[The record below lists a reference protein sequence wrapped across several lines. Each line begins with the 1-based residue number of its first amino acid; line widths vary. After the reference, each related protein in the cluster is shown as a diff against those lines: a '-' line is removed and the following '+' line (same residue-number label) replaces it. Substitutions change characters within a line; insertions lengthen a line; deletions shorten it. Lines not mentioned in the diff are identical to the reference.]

1 MADGAVNIDLILND
15 QTDKTW
21 TEFKSKAEQQ
31 GKEGHETF
39 KKSFGDEPLIAKL
52 EAKANKE
59 GIADFKSLLNELPE
73 EKRTELL
80 AKAEKGEAID
90 FEKYIQ
96 NMPKKKVVSLETQA
110 KNAGIDNFDKLLK
123 KLPKKTV
130 TDLQTRAEKGEVIN
144 FEQLLHKIPSKYI
157 TQLQLNDNASPE
169 LRQIQQEAEETK
181 HKLSNLKEVMLGTF
195 AGNAI
200 FQGVNALTGGFES
213 IISDLDESSK
223 AWQTFE
229 GNMHEFGKSDE
240 EIKKVKSE
248 LQDFA
253 QKSIYSA
260 SDMASTYAQLA
271 AVGTKNTTELV
282 KGFGGL
288 AAASEDPKQAMKT
301 LSQQATQ
308 MASKPKVAWEDFKLI
323 LEQSPAGMSA
333 VAKSMGM
340 SVGELTQ
347 KVQNGQVATQ
357 DLFDAITKAGTSN
370 NFTKMATNY
379 KTVGQAVD
387 GLREGLT
394 NKLQSAFDSSSKVGI
409 KMVSDLANKIDNF
422 NMKPLV
428 NGVAEVGQIIGLI
441 FNTISVTIKSTIGK
455 SFDDAG
461 EKVKSFGDIVE
472 PLKMTFEN
480 ISSQVGFIFGKVI
493 GGAIAA
499 ATQLIDGFIGAFSS
513 AGKTADDTKK
523 KFDFSAINDVFANIS
538 VIVRKVTDY
547 LVQFAKPLGSIIGS
561 ISKGVFDTFADTLGF
576 IADGFKSMSK
586 FGGESADKLNP
597 LAKMLDTI
605 SKHQGWLKGIGSI
618 LGGILTALLAYKAVT
633 GVFNAV
639 SGAVLAV
646 RGALSALKV
655 AAMTNPFTIWIV
667 ALVAIGVAFYEL
679 YKHNEKF
686 RKFVND
692 VVNAVVDFAKNIGK
706 WFGEAV
712 NAVVDFAK
720 SVGKW
725 FSDAFKAIGDFF
737 SGVIDFVKSDWKEL
751 LLLIV
756 NPFAGAFALVYKHND
771 KFRDSVNKLVKD
783 VVGFFKGI
791 GKSIGN
797 GADAISDWFNGLIK
811 GFKSGWNKFVKGVE
825 NLAKGFGKLMLYAL
839 ALPVGIAIAIT
850 KPLVGPLKKIFND
863 LIKVIKS
870 AWNGLTSFLKQIFA
884 AEVRGMEV
892 VWKVLT
898 TVLKAIWSPVQKV
911 WMSAWNAISKFFSDT
926 WKVISKVFTAY
937 LNQVKNNLTTVLS
950 FISKTWSKAWNAISD
965 FFDDIW
971 NGKHGIKQLFVDAI
985 NSISSFLSKML
996 NSISKIWN
1004 KSWNAISDFFEDIW
1018 NSLKKFFSK
1027 IYDWFMD
1034 TITDMLKAIQKVW
1047 NKVWGSISDFFTDIW
1062 NGIKKTASRAWDWM
1076 SDKLIVFGDSVSKT
1090 WTNMWTGIRDFFS
1103 SIWGDIKGLAKDGMN
1118 GIIGFINTGVGGIN
1132 GVIHDFG
1139 GKKQTIKPLK
1149 KLATGTTG
1157 APSGL
1162 AMVNDGFDSP
1172 TGQELIIDK
1181 QGNGTI
1187 LPGRNRLVNFEGG
1200 ETVIPASVTHAM
1212 LAGHMFAN
1220 GTDGWFGSVKSFFG
1234 DVADDIGDAISSAT
1248 GKAKDFLNIAMHPVK
1263 YIEDKVFNPMIKGF
1277 GGLSG
1282 KAFSSLGSAVGGNS
1296 GVKGQQNNWWH
1307 ELWNMLKDTMSG
1319 SGNGG
1324 LGDDYQF
1331 KNRAKDAGADPWG
1344 YFFRECVSF
1353 VASRLSNIGVK
1364 PKLFSHLGNGS
1375 EWTSAHVKHKS
1386 TPSVGDI
1393 AVYSN
1398 GSKYGNHVSVVT
1410 GVKDGR
1416 YSEEGYNYAGNGKYY
1431 KSNGLKF
1438 GDATT
1443 FLNFGRSAARS
1454 KSETNKS
1461 DSPIQKL
1468 IRSQVGGMFDWVSDM
1483 MSTLLGSFNGGG
1495 DQAESGSAAPS
1506 GSHKHWLE
1514 QAGIHG
1520 NFDKWNYIINHE
1532 SSWNPKA
1539 KNPGSSAYGIGQALP
1554 PSKMAA
1560 FGSDYMTNPITQLK
1574 WMKSYVNDRYGGID
1588 HAYNFWRSHHWY
1600 ANGGRTNGVGLVG
1613 EVDGEDEWVI
1623 NPNRRS
1629 ADETILGSIKETAD
1643 KQPNSFAAKLEQVV
1657 NTAKS
1662 GSQSTMIAQLP
1673 HDSHIQGTGQSN
1685 GGIDLSGDVHMV
1697 VQLDSG
1703 EIARAT
1709 YPKIKMLQNQDIQL
1723 KGQITGNTYVY

>member
-21 TEFKSKAEQQ
+21 SEFKSKAEQQ

-59 GIADFKSLLNELPE
+59 GITDFKSLLNELPK
-73 EKRTELL
+73 EKQTELL

-130 TDLQTRAEKGEVIN
+130 TDLKTRAEKGEVIN
-144 FEQLLHKIPSKYI
+144 FEQLLRKIPSKYI

-169 LRQIQQEAEETK
+169 LRKLQSEAEETK
-181 HKLSNLKEVMLGTF
+181 HKFSNLKDVMLGTF
-195 AGNAI
+195 AGNVV
-200 FQGVNALTGGFES
+200 FKGVTALTGGFES

-229 GNMHEFGKSDE
+229 GNMHEFGKSDK
-240 EIKKVKSE
+240 EIRNVKKE

-333 VAKSMGM
+333 IAKTMGM

-357 DLFDAITKAGTSN
+357 DLFDAITKAGTSD

-409 KMVSDLANKIDNF
+409 KMVSNISKSIDNF
-422 NMKPLV
+422 DTKPMMNKLSS
-428 NGVAEVGQIIGLI
+428 LI
-441 FNTISVTIKSTIGK
+441 SYITSHSKDISG
-455 SFDDAG
+455 
-461 EKVKSFGDIVE
+461 
-472 PLKMTFEN
+472 
-480 ISSQVGFIFGKVI
+480 IFGSVKDIAADLI
-493 GGAIAA
+493 GGAWNAAKDTLTTIADMFGLINKNSKKAHDPLKAVNHVLKTIADHKGAIKALGAALVAAFAVKKISDFVGGLMLVTKNLKLAA
-499 ATQLIDGFIGAFSS
+499 AAQ
-513 AGKTADDTKK
+513 
-523 KFDFSAINDVFANIS
+523 AI
-538 VIVRKVTDY
+538 
-547 LVQFAKPLGSIIGS
+547 
-561 ISKGVFDTFADTLGF
+561 
-576 IADGFKSMSK
+576 
-586 FGGESADKLNP
+586 
-597 LAKMLDTI
+597 
-605 SKHQGWLKGIGSI
+605 
-618 LGGILTALLAYKAVT
+618 
-633 GVFNAV
+633 FNAV
-639 SGAVLAV
+639 AKA
-646 RGALSALKV
+646 
-655 AAMTNPFTIWIV
+655 NWISILVV
-667 ALVAIGVAFYEL
+667 ALVGLAVGLVEL
-679 YKHNEKF
+679 YKHSKKF
-686 RKFVND
+686 RDFVNGLVD
-692 VVNAVVDFAKNIGK
+692 AAVDFAKGVGKWFGNAFDAIGDFFKGVGKSFSNGGKNIQKFVKNIGK
-706 WFGEAV
+706 W
-712 NAVVDFAK
+712 
-720 SVGKW
+720 
-725 FSDAFKAIGDFF
+725 
-737 SGVIDFVKSDWKEL
+737 
-751 LLLIV
+751 
-756 NPFAGAFALVYKHND
+756 
-771 KFRDSVNKLVKD
+771 
-783 VVGFFKGI
+783 FKGI

-797 GADAISDWFNGLIK
+797 GADAIGDWFSGLVK
-811 GFKSGWNKFVKGVE
+811 GFQKGWDKFIKAVKKI
-825 NLAKGFGKLMLYAL
+825 AIGFGKVMLYAL
-839 ALPVGIAIAIT
+839 ALPIGIDIAIT
-850 KPLVGPLKKIFND
+850 KPLVGPLKKIFNSLVKD
-863 LIKVIKS
+863 VKKI
-870 AWNGLTSFLKQIFA
+870 WNGLTDFLRK
-884 AEVRGMEV
+884 
-892 VWKVLT
+892 
-898 TVLKAIWSPVQKV
+898 IWQPVQKTWIKV
-911 WMSAWNAISKFFSDT
+911 WDAIADFFDELWNGKHGIKRLFSDAINAISD
-926 WKVISKVFTAY
+926 
-937 LNQVKNNLTTVLS
+937 VLGDVLKD
-950 FISKTWSKAWNAISD
+950 ISKTWSKTWNAISEFFDDIWNGKHGIKRLFSDAINAISNVLDKVLGGISKTWNKVWGAIAD

-971 NGKHGIKQLFVDAI
+971 NGKHGIR
-985 NSISSFLSKML
+985 N
-996 NSISKIWN
+996 
-1004 KSWNAISDFFEDIW
+1004 
-1018 NSLKKFFSK
+1018 
-1027 IYDWFMD
+1027 
-1034 TITDMLKAIQKVW
+1034 
-1047 NKVWGSISDFFTDIW
+1047 
-1062 NGIKKTASRAWDWM
+1062 TASRAWSWF
-1076 SDKLIVFGDSVSKT
+1076 SDGLSNFGEGISKT

-1103 SIWGDIKGLAKDGMN
+1103 SIWKDIKGLAKDGMN

-1157 APSGL
+1157 APRGL

-1172 TGQELIIDK
+1172 TGQELIIDN

-1187 LPGRNRLVNFEGG
+1187 LSGRNRLVNFEGG
-1200 ETVIPASVTHAM
+1200 ETVVPAGVTQAM

-1220 GTDGWFGSVKSFFG
+1220 GTNDWFGDVKHFFG
-1234 DVADDIGDAISSAT
+1234 DVAGDIGDAISSAT
-1248 GKAKDFLNIAMHPVK
+1248 GKAKDFLGIAMHPVK
-1263 YIEDKVFNPMIKGF
+1263 YIEDKIFSPMTKGI
-1277 GGLSG
+1277 G
-1282 KAFSSLGSAVGGNS
+1282 KLAGSAISSLGSAVGGNN

-1307 ELWNMLKDTMSG
+1307 ELWNMLKDTMTGSG
-1319 SGNGG
+1319 SGG
-1324 LGDDYQF
+1324 LGDDYRF
-1331 KNRAKDAGADPWG
+1331 KNKSKDEGTPSGDPWG

-1353 VASRLSNIGVK
+1353 VASRLANVGVK
-1364 PKLFSHLGNGS
+1364 PSLFTGLGNGS
-1375 EWTSAHVKHKS
+1375 NWTSAHVKHKS

-1393 AVYSN
+1393 AVYSA
-1398 GSKYGNHVSVVT
+1398 GSKYGNHASVVT
-1410 GVKDGR
+1410 AVNNGR

-1431 KSNGLKF
+1431 KSSGLKF
-1438 GDATT
+1438 SDATT
-1443 FLNFGRSAARS
+1443 FLDFGRSAARS
-1454 KSETNKS
+1454 KSASNKS
-1461 DSPIQKL
+1461 DSPLQKL

-1483 MSTLLGSFNGGG
+1483 MSNLLGSFNGGG
-1495 DQAESGSAAPS
+1495 DQAGSSAAAS
-1506 GSHKHWLE
+1506 GSHKHWLR

-1520 NFDKWNYIINHE
+1520 DFDKWNYIINHE
-1532 SSWNPKA
+1532 SGWNPRA

-1554 PSKMAA
+1554 PSKMAS
-1560 FGSDYMTNPITQLK
+1560 FGSDYMSNPITQLK

-1623 NPNRRS
+1623 NPNRHS

-1643 KQPNSFAAKLEQVV
+1643 KQPNSFAAKLSQVI
-1657 NTAKS
+1657 NTAKT
-1662 GSQSTMIAQLP
+1662 GSQSNMITQLP
-1673 HDSHIQGTGQSN
+1673 HVSHTQNSGQTN
-1685 GGIDLSGDVHMV
+1685 GNIDLSGDVHMV

-1703 EIARAT
+1703 EVARAT
-1709 YPKIKMLQNQDIQL
+1709 YPKIKILQNQDIQL
-1723 KGQITGNTYVY
+1723 KGQTTGNMYGY

>member
-21 TEFKSKAEQQ
+21 SEFKSKAEQQ
-31 GKEGHETF
+31 GKEGRETF
-39 KKSFGDEPLIAKL
+39 KKSFGDDPLIAKL

-80 AKAEKGEAID
+80 TKAEKGEAID

-130 TDLQTRAEKGEVIN
+130 TDLQTRSEKGEVIN
-144 FEQLLHKIPSKYI
+144 FEQLLHKIPSRYI

-169 LRQIQQEAEETK
+169 LQKLQSEAEETK
-181 HKLSNLKEVMLGTF
+181 HKFSNLKDVMLGTF
-195 AGNAI
+195 AGNVV
-200 FQGVNALTGGFES
+200 FKGVTALTGGFES

-223 AWQTFE
+223 AWQTFR
-229 GNMHEFGKSDE
+229 GNMHEFGKSDT
-240 EIKKVKSE
+240 EIRNVKKE

-260 SDMASTYAQLA
+260 SDMASTYSQLA

-357 DLFDAITKAGTSN
+357 DLFDGITKAGTSD

-379 KTVGQAVD
+379 KTVGQALD

-409 KMVSDLANKIDNF
+409 KMVSSIANSIDNF
-422 NMKPLV
+422 DTKPMMNKL
-428 NGVAEVGQIIGLI
+428 NSLI
-441 FNTISVTIKSTIGK
+441 SYITSHSKDISGIFS
-455 SFDDAG
+455 S
-461 EKVKSFGDIVE
+461 VKDIAAA
-472 PLKMTFEN
+472 L
-480 ISSQVGFIFGKVI
+480 I
-493 GGAIAA
+493 GGAWDAAKDTLTTIADMFGLINKNSKKAHDPLNTVNHVLKTIADHKGAIKALGAALVAAFAVKKISDFVGGLMLVTKNLKLAA
-499 ATQLIDGFIGAFSS
+499 AAQ
-513 AGKTADDTKK
+513 
-523 KFDFSAINDVFANIS
+523 AI
-538 VIVRKVTDY
+538 
-547 LVQFAKPLGSIIGS
+547 
-561 ISKGVFDTFADTLGF
+561 
-576 IADGFKSMSK
+576 
-586 FGGESADKLNP
+586 
-597 LAKMLDTI
+597 
-605 SKHQGWLKGIGSI
+605 
-618 LGGILTALLAYKAVT
+618 
-633 GVFNAV
+633 FNAV
-639 SGAVLAV
+639 ADA
-646 RGALSALKV
+646 
-655 AAMTNPFTIWIV
+655 NPFSILII
-667 ALVAIGVAFYEL
+667 ALVAIGAAFYEL

-686 RKFVND
+686 RKFVNN
-692 VVNAVVDFAKNIGK
+692 VVDAVVDFAKGVGK
-706 WFGEAV
+706 WFG
-712 NAVVDFAK
+712 NAFDAIGDFFK
-720 SVGKW
+720 GVGKW
-725 FSDAFKAIGDFF
+725 FSDAFKAIGNFF

-756 NPFAGAFALVYKHND
+756 SPFSGAFALIYKHND
-771 KFRDSVNKLVKD
+771 KFRDAVNNLVKD

-797 GADAISDWFNGLIK
+797 GADAIGDWFNDLIK

-825 NLAKGFGKLMLYAL
+825 DLAKGFGKLMLYAL

-850 KPLVGPLKKIFND
+850 KPLVEPLKKIFNT

-870 AWNGLTSFLKQIFA
+870 AWNGLTNFLQKVFA
-884 AEVRGMEV
+884 AEVKGMEV
-892 VWKVLT
+892 VWNGLT
-898 TVLKAIWSPVQKV
+898 TVLKAIWAPVQKAWNSV
-911 WMSAWNAISKFFSDT
+911 WNAISKFFT
-926 WKVISKVFTAY
+926 
-937 LNQVKNNLTTVLS
+937 NLFNKIKKTFNSGIDYIKSVLS
-950 FISKTWSKAWNAISD
+950 AALNLISKTWNKSWNAISDFFDELWNGKHGIKRLFKDAINAISDVLGDVLKDISKTWNKVWGAIAD

-971 NGKHGIKQLFVDAI
+971 NGKHGIK
-985 NSISSFLSKML
+985 N
-996 NSISKIWN
+996 
-1004 KSWNAISDFFEDIW
+1004 
-1018 NSLKKFFSK
+1018 
-1027 IYDWFMD
+1027 
-1034 TITDMLKAIQKVW
+1034 
-1047 NKVWGSISDFFTDIW
+1047 
-1062 NGIKKTASRAWDWM
+1062 TASKAWDWL
-1076 SDKLIVFGDSVSKT
+1076 SGGLSNFGDGISKT
-1090 WTNMWTGIRDFFS
+1090 WTNMWNGIRDFFS
-1103 SIWGDIKGLAKDGMN
+1103 DIWKDIKGLAKDGMN

-1172 TGQELIIDK
+1172 TGQELIIDN

-1187 LPGRNRLVNFEGG
+1187 LSGRNRLVNFEGG
-1200 ETVIPASVTHAM
+1200 ETVVPAGVTQAM

-1220 GTDGWFGSVKSFFG
+1220 GTNDWFGDVKHFFG
-1234 DVADDIGDAISSAT
+1234 DVAGDIGDAISSAT
-1248 GKAKDFLNIAMHPVK
+1248 GKAKDFLGIAMHPVK
-1263 YIEDKVFNPMIKGF
+1263 YIEDKIFSPMTKGI
-1277 GGLSG
+1277 GNLAGS
-1282 KAFSSLGSAVGGNS
+1282 AISSLGSAVGGNN

-1319 SGNGG
+1319 SGGGG
-1324 LGDDYQF
+1324 LGDDYRF
-1331 KNRAKDAGADPWG
+1331 KNKSKDEGAPSGDPWG

-1353 VASRLSNIGVK
+1353 VASRLANVGVK
-1364 PKLFSHLGNGS
+1364 PSLFTGLGNGS
-1375 EWTSAHVKHKS
+1375 NWVSAHVKHKS

-1410 GVKDGR
+1410 GVNNGR

-1431 KSNGLKF
+1431 KSSGLKF

-1454 KSETNKS
+1454 KSDSNKS
-1461 DSPIQKL
+1461 DSPLQKL

-1483 MSTLLGSFNGGG
+1483 MSNLLGSFNGGG
-1495 DQAESGSAAPS
+1495 DQAGSSAAPS
-1506 GSHKHWLE
+1506 GSHKHWLR

-1520 NFDKWNYIINHE
+1520 DFDKWNYIINHE
-1532 SSWNPKA
+1532 SGWNPRA

-1554 PSKMAA
+1554 PSKMAS
-1560 FGSDYMTNPITQLK
+1560 FGSDYMSNPITQLK

-1643 KQPNSFAAKLEQVV
+1643 KQPNSFAAKLSQVI
-1657 NTAKS
+1657 NTAKA
-1662 GSQSTMIAQLP
+1662 GSQSNMITQLP
-1673 HDSHIQGTGQSN
+1673 HASRTQN
-1685 GGIDLSGDVHMV
+1685 GGQTNGNIDLSGDVNMV
-1697 VQLDSG
+1697 VKLDSG
-1703 EIARAT
+1703 EVARAT
-1709 YPKIKMLQNQDIQL
+1709 YPKIKILQNQDIQL
-1723 KGQITGNTYVY
+1723 KGQTTGNMYGY

>member
-21 TEFKSKAEQQ
+21 SEFKSKAEQQ
-31 GKEGHETF
+31 GKKGHETF

-59 GIADFKSLLNELPE
+59 GITDFKSLLNELPK
-73 EKRTELL
+73 EKQTELL

-130 TDLQTRAEKGEVIN
+130 TDLKTRAEKGEVIN

-169 LRQIQQEAEETK
+169 LRKLQSEAEETK
-181 HKLSNLKEVMLGTF
+181 HKFSNLKDVMLGTF
-195 AGNAI
+195 AGNAV
-200 FQGVNALTGGFES
+200 FKGVTALTGGFES

-223 AWQTFE
+223 AWQTFA
-229 GNMHEFGKSDE
+229 GNMHEFGKSGA
-240 EIKKVKSE
+240 EIGKVKSE

-260 SDMASTYAQLA
+260 SDMASTYSQLA

-308 MASKPKVAWEDFKLI
+308 MASKPKVAWEDFKLV

-357 DLFDAITKAGTSN
+357 DLFDAITKAGTSD

-409 KMVSDLANKIDNF
+409 KMVSNISKSIDNF
-422 NMKPLV
+422 DTKPMMNKLSS
-428 NGVAEVGQIIGLI
+428 LI
-441 FNTISVTIKSTIGK
+441 SYITSHSKDISG
-455 SFDDAG
+455 
-461 EKVKSFGDIVE
+461 
-472 PLKMTFEN
+472 
-480 ISSQVGFIFGKVI
+480 IFGSVKDIATDLI
-493 GGAIAA
+493 GGAWDAAKSTLTTIADMFGLINKNSKKAHDPLKAVNHVLKTIADHKEAIKALGAALVAAFAVKKISDFVGGLMLVTKNLKLAA
-499 ATQLIDGFIGAFSS
+499 AAQ
-513 AGKTADDTKK
+513 
-523 KFDFSAINDVFANIS
+523 AI
-538 VIVRKVTDY
+538 
-547 LVQFAKPLGSIIGS
+547 
-561 ISKGVFDTFADTLGF
+561 
-576 IADGFKSMSK
+576 
-586 FGGESADKLNP
+586 
-597 LAKMLDTI
+597 
-605 SKHQGWLKGIGSI
+605 
-618 LGGILTALLAYKAVT
+618 
-633 GVFNAV
+633 FNAV
-639 SGAVLAV
+639 MDANIISIIVLA
-646 RGALSALKV
+646 
-655 AAMTNPFTIWIV
+655 
-667 ALVAIGVAFYEL
+667 LVGLAVGLVEL
-679 YKHNEKF
+679 YKHSKKF
-686 RKFVND
+686 RNFVNGLVD
-692 VVNAVVDFAKNIGK
+692 AAVDFAKGVGKWFGNAFDAIGDFFKGVGKSFSNGGKNIQKFVKNIGK
-706 WFGEAV
+706 W
-712 NAVVDFAK
+712 
-720 SVGKW
+720 
-725 FSDAFKAIGDFF
+725 
-737 SGVIDFVKSDWKEL
+737 
-751 LLLIV
+751 
-756 NPFAGAFALVYKHND
+756 
-771 KFRDSVNKLVKD
+771 
-783 VVGFFKGI
+783 FKGI

-797 GADAISDWFNGLIK
+797 GADAIGDWFSGLVK
-811 GFKSGWNKFVKGVE
+811 GFQKGWDKFIKAVKKI
-825 NLAKGFGKLMLYAL
+825 AIGFGKVMLYAL
-839 ALPVGIAIAIT
+839 ALPIGIDIAIT
-850 KPLVGPLKKIFND
+850 KPLVGPLKKIFNSLVKD
-863 LIKVIKS
+863 VKKIWQGLTDFLGKVFDREVKGMKVV
-870 AWNGLTSFLKQIFA
+870 WNELTSFLNK
-884 AEVRGMEV
+884 
-892 VWKVLT
+892 
-898 TVLKAIWSPVQKV
+898 IWQPVQKTWTKV
-911 WMSAWNAISKFFSDT
+911 WNAIADFFDELWNGKHGIKRLFSDAINA
-926 WKVISKVFTAY
+926 ISD
-937 LNQVKNNLTTVLS
+937 VLGDVLKD
-950 FISKTWSKAWNAISD
+950 ISKTWSKTWNAISD

-971 NGKHGIKQLFVDAI
+971 NGKHGIKRLFSDAI
-985 NSISSFLSKML
+985 
-996 NSISKIWN
+996 
-1004 KSWNAISDFFEDIW
+1004 NAISDVLDKVLGGI
-1018 NSLKKFFSK
+1018 SK
-1027 IYDWFMD
+1027 
-1034 TITDMLKAIQKVW
+1034 TW
-1047 NKVWGSISDFFTDIW
+1047 NKVWGAIADFFDDIW
-1062 NGIKKTASRAWDWM
+1062 NGKHGIRNTASKAWSWF
-1076 SDKLIVFGDSVSKT
+1076 SDGLSNFGEGISKT

-1103 SIWGDIKGLAKDGMN
+1103 DIWKDIKGLAKDGMN

-1157 APSGL
+1157 APRGL

-1172 TGQELIIDK
+1172 TGQELIIDN

-1187 LPGRNRLVNFEGG
+1187 LSGRNRLVNFEGG
-1200 ETVIPASVTHAM
+1200 ETVVPAGVTQAM

-1220 GTDGWFGSVKSFFG
+1220 GTKDWFGDVKNFFG
-1234 DVADDIGDAISSAT
+1234 DVAGDIGDAISSAT
-1248 GKAKDFLNIAMHPVK
+1248 GKAKDFLGIAMHPVK
-1263 YIEDKVFNPMIKGF
+1263 YIEDKIFSPMTKGI
-1277 GGLSG
+1277 GNLAGS
-1282 KAFSSLGSAVGGNS
+1282 AISSLGSAVGGNN

-1319 SGNGG
+1319 SGGGG
-1324 LGDDYQF
+1324 LGDDYRF
-1331 KNRAKDAGADPWG
+1331 KNKSKDEGAPSGDPWG

-1353 VASRLSNIGVK
+1353 VASRLANVGVK
-1364 PKLFSHLGNGS
+1364 PSLFTGLGNGS
-1375 EWTSAHVKHKS
+1375 NWTSAHVKHKS

-1410 GVKDGR
+1410 GVNNGR

-1431 KSNGLKF
+1431 KSSGLKF

-1454 KSETNKS
+1454 KSDSNKS
-1461 DSPIQKL
+1461 DSPLQKL

-1483 MSTLLGSFNGGG
+1483 MGNLLGSFNGGG
-1495 DQAESGSAAPS
+1495 DQAGSSAAPS
-1506 GSHKHWLE
+1506 GSHKHWLR

-1520 NFDKWNYIINHE
+1520 DFDKWNYIINHE
-1532 SSWNPKA
+1532 SGWNPKA

-1554 PSKMAA
+1554 PSKMAS
-1560 FGSDYMTNPITQLK
+1560 FGSDYMSNPITQLK

-1600 ANGGRTNGVGLVG
+1600 ANGGRTNGIGLVG

-1643 KQPNSFAAKLEQVV
+1643 KQPNSFAAKLSQVI
-1657 NTAKS
+1657 NTAKT
-1662 GSQSTMIAQLP
+1662 GSQSNMITQLP
-1673 HDSHIQGTGQSN
+1673 HGSHTQS
-1685 GGIDLSGDVHMV
+1685 GGRTSGSIDLSGDVHMV

-1703 EIARAT
+1703 EVARAT
-1709 YPKIKMLQNQDIQL
+1709 YPKIKILQNQDIQL
-1723 KGQITGNTYVY
+1723 KGQTTGNMYGY

>member
-21 TEFKSKAEQQ
+21 SEFKSKAEQQ

-59 GIADFKSLLNELPE
+59 GITDFKSLLNELPK
-73 EKRTELL
+73 EKQTELL

-96 NMPKKKVVSLETQA
+96 NMPKKKIVSLETQA

-144 FEQLLHKIPSKYI
+144 FEQLLHRIPSKYI

-169 LRQIQQEAEETK
+169 LRKLQSEAEETK
-181 HKLSNLKEVMLGTF
+181 HKFSNLKDVMLGTF
-195 AGNAI
+195 AGNVV
-200 FQGVNALTGGFES
+200 FKGVTALTGGFES
-213 IISDLDESSK
+213 IISGLDESSK

-229 GNMHEFGKSDE
+229 GNMHEFGKSDK
-240 EIKKVKSE
+240 EIKNVKKE

-253 QKSIYSA
+253 QQSIYSA

-333 VAKSMGM
+333 VAKTMGM

-357 DLFDAITKAGTSN
+357 DLFDAITKAGTSD

-409 KMVSDLANKIDNF
+409 KMVSNISKSIDNF
-422 NMKPLV
+422 DTKPMMNKL
-428 NGVAEVGQIIGLI
+428 NSLI
-441 FNTISVTIKSTIGK
+441 KYITSHSKDISG
-455 SFDDAG
+455 
-461 EKVKSFGDIVE
+461 
-472 PLKMTFEN
+472 
-480 ISSQVGFIFGKVI
+480 IFGSVKEIAADLI
-493 GGAIAA
+493 GGAWNAAKDTLTTIADMFGLINKNSKKAHDPLKTVNHVLKTIADHKGAIKALGAALVAAFAVKKISDFVGGLMLVTKNLKLAA
-499 ATQLIDGFIGAFSS
+499 AAQ
-513 AGKTADDTKK
+513 
-523 KFDFSAINDVFANIS
+523 AI
-538 VIVRKVTDY
+538 
-547 LVQFAKPLGSIIGS
+547 
-561 ISKGVFDTFADTLGF
+561 
-576 IADGFKSMSK
+576 
-586 FGGESADKLNP
+586 
-597 LAKMLDTI
+597 
-605 SKHQGWLKGIGSI
+605 
-618 LGGILTALLAYKAVT
+618 
-633 GVFNAV
+633 FNAV
-639 SGAVLAV
+639 AKANWISILVIALVGLAV
-646 RGALSALKV
+646 G
-655 AAMTNPFTIWIV
+655 
-667 ALVAIGVAFYEL
+667 LVEL
-679 YKHNEKF
+679 YKHSKKF
-686 RKFVND
+686 RDFVNGLVD
-692 VVNAVVDFAKNIGK
+692 AAVDFAKGVGKWFGNAFDAIGDFFKGVGKSFSNGGKNIQKFVKNIGK
-706 WFGEAV
+706 WF
-712 NAVVDFAK
+712 
-720 SVGKW
+720 
-725 FSDAFKAIGDFF
+725 
-737 SGVIDFVKSDWKEL
+737 
-751 LLLIV
+751 
-756 NPFAGAFALVYKHND
+756 
-771 KFRDSVNKLVKD
+771 KD
-783 VVGFFKGI
+783 I

-797 GADAISDWFNGLIK
+797 GADAIGDWFSGLVK
-811 GFKSGWNKFVKGVE
+811 GFQKGWDKFIKAVKKI
-825 NLAKGFGKLMLYAL
+825 AIGFGKVMLYAL
-839 ALPVGIAIAIT
+839 ALPIGIDIAIT
-850 KPLVGPLKKIFND
+850 KPLVKPLKNIFNSLVKD
-863 LIKVIKS
+863 VKKIWQGLTDFLGKVFDREVKGMKVV
-870 AWNGLTSFLKQIFA
+870 WNGLTSFLEK
-884 AEVRGMEV
+884 
-892 VWKVLT
+892 
-898 TVLKAIWSPVQKV
+898 IWRPVQKTWTKV
-911 WMSAWNAISKFFSDT
+911 WNAISDFFDELWNGKHGIKRLFSDAINA
-926 WKVISKVFTAY
+926 ISD
-937 LNQVKNNLTTVLS
+937 VLGDVLKD
-950 FISKTWSKAWNAISD
+950 ISKTWSKTWNAISDFFDELWNGKHGIKRLFSDAINAISDVLDKVLGGISKTWNKVWGAIAD

-971 NGKHGIKQLFVDAI
+971 NGKHGIR
-985 NSISSFLSKML
+985 N
-996 NSISKIWN
+996 
-1004 KSWNAISDFFEDIW
+1004 
-1018 NSLKKFFSK
+1018 
-1027 IYDWFMD
+1027 
-1034 TITDMLKAIQKVW
+1034 
-1047 NKVWGSISDFFTDIW
+1047 
-1062 NGIKKTASRAWDWM
+1062 TASKAWSWF
-1076 SDKLIVFGDSVSKT
+1076 SDGLSNFGEGISKT

-1103 SIWGDIKGLAKDGMN
+1103 DIWKDIKGLAKDGMN

-1172 TGQELIIDK
+1172 TGQELIIDN

-1187 LPGRNRLVNFEGG
+1187 LSGRNRLVNFEGG
-1200 ETVIPASVTHAM
+1200 ETVVPAGVTHAM

-1220 GTDGWFGSVKSFFG
+1220 GTNDWFGDVKHFFG
-1234 DVADDIGDAISSAT
+1234 DVAGDIGDAISSAT
-1248 GKAKDFLNIAMHPVK
+1248 GKAKDFLGIAMHPVK
-1263 YIEDKVFNPMIKGF
+1263 YIEDKIFSPMTKGI
-1277 GGLSG
+1277 GNLAGS
-1282 KAFSSLGSAVGGNS
+1282 AISSLGSAVGGNN

-1319 SGNGG
+1319 SGGGG
-1324 LGDDYQF
+1324 LGDDYRF
-1331 KNRAKDAGADPWG
+1331 KNKSKDEGAPSGDPWG

-1353 VASRLSNIGVK
+1353 VASRLANVGVK
-1364 PKLFSHLGNGS
+1364 PSLFTGLGNGS
-1375 EWTSAHVKHKS
+1375 NWTSAHVKHKS

-1410 GVKDGR
+1410 GVNNGR

-1431 KSNGLKF
+1431 KSSGLKF

-1454 KSETNKS
+1454 KSDSNKS
-1461 DSPIQKL
+1461 DSPLQKL

-1483 MSTLLGSFNGGG
+1483 MSNLLGSFNGGG
-1495 DQAESGSAAPS
+1495 DQAGSSAAPS
-1506 GSHKHWLE
+1506 GSHKHWLR

-1520 NFDKWNYIINHE
+1520 DFDKWNYIINHE
-1532 SSWNPKA
+1532 SGWNPRA

-1554 PSKMAA
+1554 PSKMAS
-1560 FGSDYMTNPITQLK
+1560 FGSDYMSNPITQLK

-1600 ANGGRTNGVGLVG
+1600 ANGGRTNGIGLVG

-1623 NPNRRS
+1623 NPNRHS

-1643 KQPNSFAAKLEQVV
+1643 KQPNSFAAKLSQVI
-1657 NTAKS
+1657 NTAKT
-1662 GSQSTMIAQLP
+1662 GSQSNMITQLP
-1673 HDSHIQGTGQSN
+1673 HGSHIQN
-1685 GGIDLSGDVHMV
+1685 GGQTNGNIDLSGDVHMV

-1703 EIARAT
+1703 EVARAT
-1709 YPKIKMLQNQDIQL
+1709 YPKIKILQNQDIQL
-1723 KGQITGNTYVY
+1723 KGQTTGNMYGY

>member
-21 TEFKSKAEQQ
+21 SEFKSKAEQQ

-59 GIADFKSLLNELPE
+59 GITDFKSLLNELPK
-73 EKRTELL
+73 EKQTELL

-144 FEQLLHKIPSKYI
+144 FEQLLHRIPSKYI

-169 LRQIQQEAEETK
+169 LQKLQSEAEETK
-181 HKLSNLKEVMLGTF
+181 HKFSNLKDVMLGTF
-195 AGNAI
+195 AGNVV
-200 FQGVNALTGGFES
+200 FKGVTALTGGFES
-213 IISDLDESSK
+213 IISELDESSK

-229 GNMHEFGKSDE
+229 GNMHEFGKSDK
-240 EIKKVKSE
+240 EIKNVKKE

-333 VAKSMGM
+333 VAKTMGM

-357 DLFDAITKAGTSN
+357 DLFDAITKAGTSD

-409 KMVSDLANKIDNF
+409 KMVSNISKSIDNF
-422 NMKPLV
+422 DTKPMMNKL
-428 NGVAEVGQIIGLI
+428 NSLI
-441 FNTISVTIKSTIGK
+441 NYITAHSK
-455 SFDDAG
+455 D
-461 EKVKSFGDIVE
+461 
-472 PLKMTFEN
+472 
-480 ISSQVGFIFGKVI
+480 ISSIFGSVKDIAADLI
-493 GGAIAA
+493 GGAWDAAKSTLTTIADMFGLINKNSKKAHDPLKTVNHVLKTIADHKEAIKALGAALVAAFAVKKISDFVGGLMLVTKNLKLAA
-499 ATQLIDGFIGAFSS
+499 AAQ
-513 AGKTADDTKK
+513 
-523 KFDFSAINDVFANIS
+523 AI
-538 VIVRKVTDY
+538 
-547 LVQFAKPLGSIIGS
+547 
-561 ISKGVFDTFADTLGF
+561 
-576 IADGFKSMSK
+576 
-586 FGGESADKLNP
+586 
-597 LAKMLDTI
+597 
-605 SKHQGWLKGIGSI
+605 
-618 LGGILTALLAYKAVT
+618 
-633 GVFNAV
+633 FNAV
-639 SGAVLAV
+639 ANA
-646 RGALSALKV
+646 
-655 AAMTNPFTIWIV
+655 NWISILVV
-667 ALVAIGVAFYEL
+667 ALVGLAVGLVEL
-679 YKHNEKF
+679 YKHSKKF
-686 RKFVND
+686 RDFVNGLVD
-692 VVNAVVDFAKNIGK
+692 AAVDFAKGVGKWFGNAFDAIGDFFKGVGKSFSNGGKNIQKFVKNIGK
-706 WFGEAV
+706 W
-712 NAVVDFAK
+712 
-720 SVGKW
+720 
-725 FSDAFKAIGDFF
+725 
-737 SGVIDFVKSDWKEL
+737 
-751 LLLIV
+751 
-756 NPFAGAFALVYKHND
+756 
-771 KFRDSVNKLVKD
+771 
-783 VVGFFKGI
+783 FKGI

-797 GADAISDWFNGLIK
+797 GADAIGDWFSGLVK
-811 GFKSGWNKFVKGVE
+811 GFQKGWDKFIKAVKKI
-825 NLAKGFGKLMLYAL
+825 AIGFGKVMLYAL
-839 ALPVGIAIAIT
+839 ALPIGIDIAIT
-850 KPLVGPLKKIFND
+850 KPLVGPLKKIFNSLVKD
-863 LIKVIKS
+863 VKKI
-870 AWNGLTSFLKQIFA
+870 WNGLTDFLRK
-884 AEVRGMEV
+884 
-892 VWKVLT
+892 VWQ
-898 TVLKAIWSPVQKV
+898 PVQKTWTKV
-911 WMSAWNAISKFFSDT
+911 WNAISDFFDELWNGKHGIKRLFSDAINA
-926 WKVISKVFTAY
+926 ISD
-937 LNQVKNNLTTVLS
+937 VLGDVLKD
-950 FISKTWSKAWNAISD
+950 ISKTWSKTWNKISD

-971 NGKHGIKQLFVDAI
+971 NGKHGIKRLFSDAI
-985 NSISSFLSKML
+985 NAISNVLAKVLSG
-996 NSISKIWN
+996 ISK
-1004 KSWNAISDFFEDIW
+1004 
-1018 NSLKKFFSK
+1018 
-1027 IYDWFMD
+1027 
-1034 TITDMLKAIQKVW
+1034 TW
-1047 NKVWGSISDFFTDIW
+1047 NKVWGAIADLFDDIW
-1062 NGIKKTASRAWDWM
+1062 NGKHGIKNTASKAWNWLSGGL
-1076 SDKLIVFGDSVSKT
+1076 SDFGEGISKT
-1090 WTNMWTGIRDFFS
+1090 WTNMWSGIRDFFS
-1103 SIWGDIKGLAKDGMN
+1103 DIWKDIKRLAKDGMN

-1139 GKKQTIKPLK
+1139 GKKQTLAPLK

-1172 TGQELIIDK
+1172 TGQELIIDNH
-1181 QGNGTI
+1181 GNGTI
-1187 LPGRNRLVNFEGG
+1187 LSGRNRLVNFEGG
-1200 ETVIPASVTHAM
+1200 ETVVPASVTHAM

-1220 GTDGWFGSVKSFFG
+1220 GTNDWFGDVKHFFG
-1234 DVADDIGDAISSAT
+1234 DVAGDIGDAISSAT
-1248 GKAKDFLNIAMHPVK
+1248 GKAKDFLEIAMHPVK
-1263 YIEDKVFNPMIKGF
+1263 YIEDKIFNPMTKGI
-1277 GGLSG
+1277 GNLAGS
-1282 KAFSSLGSAVGGNS
+1282 AISSLGSAIGGNN

-1319 SGNGG
+1319 SGGGG
-1324 LGDDYQF
+1324 LGDDYRF
-1331 KNRAKDAGADPWG
+1331 KNKSKDEGAPSGDPWG

-1353 VASRLSNIGVK
+1353 VASRLANVGVN
-1364 PKLFSHLGNGS
+1364 PSLFTGLGNGS
-1375 EWTSAHVKHKS
+1375 NWTSAHVKHKS

-1410 GVKDGR
+1410 GVNNGR

-1431 KSNGLKF
+1431 KSSGLKF

-1454 KSETNKS
+1454 KSESNKS
-1461 DSPIQKL
+1461 DSPLQKL

-1483 MSTLLGSFNGGG
+1483 MSNLLGSFNGGG
-1495 DQAESGSAAPS
+1495 DQAGSSAAPS
-1506 GSHKHWLE
+1506 GSHKHWLR

-1520 NFDKWNYIINHE
+1520 DFDKWNYIINHE
-1532 SSWNPKA
+1532 SGWNPRA

-1554 PSKMAA
+1554 PSKMAS
-1560 FGSDYMTNPITQLK
+1560 FGSDYMSNPITQLK

-1623 NPNRRS
+1623 NPNRHS

-1643 KQPNSFAAKLEQVV
+1643 KQPNSFAAKLSQVI
-1657 NTAKS
+1657 NTAKT
-1662 GSQSTMIAQLP
+1662 GSQSNMITQLP
-1673 HDSHIQGTGQSN
+1673 HVSHTKN
-1685 GGIDLSGDVHMV
+1685 GGQTNGNIDLSGDVHMV

-1703 EIARAT
+1703 EVARAT
-1709 YPKIKMLQNQDIQL
+1709 YPKIKILQNQDIQL
-1723 KGQITGNTYVY
+1723 KGQTTGNMYGY

>member
-21 TEFKSKAEQQ
+21 SEFKSKAEQQ

-59 GIADFKSLLNELPE
+59 GITDFKSLLNELPK
-73 EKRTELL
+73 EKQTELL

-144 FEQLLHKIPSKYI
+144 FEQLLHRIPSKYI

-169 LRQIQQEAEETK
+169 LQKLQSEAEETK
-181 HKLSNLKEVMLGTF
+181 HKFSNLKDVMLGTF
-195 AGNAI
+195 AGNVV
-200 FQGVNALTGGFES
+200 FKGVTALTGGFES
-213 IISDLDESSK
+213 IISELDESSK

-229 GNMHEFGKSDE
+229 GNMHEFGKSGA
-240 EIKKVKSE
+240 EIGKVKSE

-357 DLFDAITKAGTSN
+357 DLFDAITKAGTSD

-409 KMVSDLANKIDNF
+409 KMVSNISKSIDNF
-422 NMKPLV
+422 DTKPMMNKLSS
-428 NGVAEVGQIIGLI
+428 LI
-441 FNTISVTIKSTIGK
+441 SYITSHSKDISG
-455 SFDDAG
+455 
-461 EKVKSFGDIVE
+461 
-472 PLKMTFEN
+472 
-480 ISSQVGFIFGKVI
+480 IFGNVKEIAADLI
-493 GGAIAA
+493 GGAWNAAKDTLTTIADMFGLINKNSKKAHDPLKTVNHVLKTIADHKGAIKALGAALVAAFAVKKISDFVGGLMLVTKNLKLAA
-499 ATQLIDGFIGAFSS
+499 AAQ
-513 AGKTADDTKK
+513 
-523 KFDFSAINDVFANIS
+523 AI
-538 VIVRKVTDY
+538 
-547 LVQFAKPLGSIIGS
+547 
-561 ISKGVFDTFADTLGF
+561 
-576 IADGFKSMSK
+576 
-586 FGGESADKLNP
+586 
-597 LAKMLDTI
+597 
-605 SKHQGWLKGIGSI
+605 
-618 LGGILTALLAYKAVT
+618 
-633 GVFNAV
+633 FNAV
-639 SGAVLAV
+639 AKA
-646 RGALSALKV
+646 
-655 AAMTNPFTIWIV
+655 NWISILVV
-667 ALVAIGVAFYEL
+667 ALVGLAVGLVEL
-679 YKHNEKF
+679 YKHSKKF
-686 RKFVND
+686 RDFVNGLVD
-692 VVNAVVDFAKNIGK
+692 AAVDFAKGVGKWFGNAFDAIGDFFKGVGKSFSNGGKNIQKFVKNIGK
-706 WFGEAV
+706 W
-712 NAVVDFAK
+712 
-720 SVGKW
+720 
-725 FSDAFKAIGDFF
+725 
-737 SGVIDFVKSDWKEL
+737 
-751 LLLIV
+751 
-756 NPFAGAFALVYKHND
+756 
-771 KFRDSVNKLVKD
+771 
-783 VVGFFKGI
+783 FKGI

-797 GADAISDWFNGLIK
+797 GADAIGDWFSGLVK
-811 GFKSGWNKFVKGVE
+811 GFQKGWDKFIKAVKKI
-825 NLAKGFGKLMLYAL
+825 AIGFGKVMLYAL
-839 ALPVGIAIAIT
+839 ALPIGIDIAIT
-850 KPLVGPLKKIFND
+850 KPLVKPLKNIFNSLVKD
-863 LIKVIKS
+863 VKKIWQGLTYFLGKVFDREVKGIKVV
-870 AWNGLTSFLKQIFA
+870 WNGLTSFLEK
-884 AEVRGMEV
+884 
-892 VWKVLT
+892 
-898 TVLKAIWSPVQKV
+898 IWRPVQKTWTKV
-911 WMSAWNAISKFFSDT
+911 WNAISDFFDELWNGKHGIKRLFSDAINA
-926 WKVISKVFTAY
+926 ISD
-937 LNQVKNNLTTVLS
+937 VLGDVLKD
-950 FISKTWSKAWNAISD
+950 ISKTWSKTWNAISD

-971 NGKHGIKQLFVDAI
+971 NGKHGIKRLFSDAI
-985 NSISSFLSKML
+985 
-996 NSISKIWN
+996 
-1004 KSWNAISDFFEDIW
+1004 NAISDVLDKVLGGI
-1018 NSLKKFFSK
+1018 SK
-1027 IYDWFMD
+1027 
-1034 TITDMLKAIQKVW
+1034 TW
-1047 NKVWGSISDFFTDIW
+1047 NKVWGAIADFFDDIW
-1062 NGIKKTASRAWDWM
+1062 NGKHGIKNTASKVWSWF
-1076 SDKLIVFGDSVSKT
+1076 SDGLSNFGEGISKT

-1103 SIWGDIKGLAKDGMN
+1103 DIWKDIKGLAKDGMN

-1157 APSGL
+1157 APRGL

-1172 TGQELIIDK
+1172 TGQELIIDN

-1187 LPGRNRLVNFEGG
+1187 LSGRNRLVNFEGG
-1200 ETVIPASVTHAM
+1200 ETVVPAGVTQAM

-1220 GTDGWFGSVKSFFG
+1220 GTNDWFGDVKHFFG
-1234 DVADDIGDAISSAT
+1234 DVAGDIGDAISSAT
-1248 GKAKDFLNIAMHPVK
+1248 GKAKDFLGIAMHPVK
-1263 YIEDKVFNPMIKGF
+1263 YIEDKIFSPMTKGI
-1277 GGLSG
+1277 GNLAGS
-1282 KAFSSLGSAVGGNS
+1282 AISSLGSAVGGNN
-1296 GVKGQQNNWWH
+1296 GIKGQQNNWWH

-1319 SGNGG
+1319 SGGGG
-1324 LGDDYQF
+1324 LGDDYRF
-1331 KNRAKDAGADPWG
+1331 KNKSKDEGAPSGDPWG

-1353 VASRLSNIGVK
+1353 VASRLANVGVK
-1364 PKLFSHLGNGS
+1364 PSLFTGLGNGS
-1375 EWTSAHVKHKS
+1375 NWTSAHVKHKS

-1410 GVKDGR
+1410 GVNNGR

-1431 KSNGLKF
+1431 KSSGLKF

-1454 KSETNKS
+1454 KSGSNKS
-1461 DSPIQKL
+1461 DSPLQKL
-1468 IRSQVGGMFDWVSDM
+1468 IKSQVGGMFDWVSDM
-1483 MSTLLGSFNGGG
+1483 MSNLLGSFNGGG
-1495 DQAESGSAAPS
+1495 DQAGSSAAPS
-1506 GSHKHWLE
+1506 GSHKHWLR

-1520 NFDKWNYIINHE
+1520 DFDKWNYIINHE
-1532 SSWNPKA
+1532 SGWNPRA

-1554 PSKMAA
+1554 PSKMAS
-1560 FGSDYMTNPITQLK
+1560 FGSDYMSNPITQLK

-1623 NPNRRS
+1623 NPNRHS

-1643 KQPNSFAAKLEQVV
+1643 KQPNSFAAKLSQVI
-1657 NTAKS
+1657 NTAKT
-1662 GSQSTMIAQLP
+1662 GSQSNMITQLP
-1673 HDSHIQGTGQSN
+1673 HVSHTKN
-1685 GGIDLSGDVHMV
+1685 GGQTNGNIDLSGDVHMV

-1703 EIARAT
+1703 EVARAT

>member
-21 TEFKSKAEQQ
+21 SEFKSKAEQQ

-39 KKSFGDEPLIAKL
+39 KKSFGDDPLIAKL

-59 GIADFKSLLNELPE
+59 GITDFKSLLNELPK
-73 EKRTELL
+73 EKQTELL

-90 FEKYIQ
+90 FEKYIK

-144 FEQLLHKIPSKYI
+144 FEQLLHRIPSKYI

-169 LRQIQQEAEETK
+169 LQKLQSEAEETK
-181 HKLSNLKEVMLGTF
+181 HKFSNLKDVMLGTF
-195 AGNAI
+195 AGNVV
-200 FQGVNALTGGFES
+200 FKGVTALTGGFES
-213 IISDLDESSK
+213 IISELDESSK

-229 GNMHEFGKSDE
+229 GNMHEFGKSDK
-240 EIKKVKSE
+240 EIKNVKKE

-347 KVQNGQVATQ
+347 KVQNGQVATK
-357 DLFDAITKAGTSN
+357 DLFDGITKAGTSD

-409 KMVSDLANKIDNF
+409 KMVSNISKSIDNF
-422 NMKPLV
+422 DTKPMMNKL
-428 NGVAEVGQIIGLI
+428 NGLI
-441 FNTISVTIKSTIGK
+441 RYITSHSK
-455 SFDDAG
+455 D
-461 EKVKSFGDIVE
+461 
-472 PLKMTFEN
+472 
-480 ISSQVGFIFGKVI
+480 ISSIFGSVKDIAADLI
-493 GGAIAA
+493 GGAWDAAKSTLTTIADMFGLINKNSKKAHDPLKTVNHVLKTIADHKGAIKALGAALVAAFAVKKISDFVGGLMLVTKNLKLAA
-499 ATQLIDGFIGAFSS
+499 AAQ
-513 AGKTADDTKK
+513 
-523 KFDFSAINDVFANIS
+523 AI
-538 VIVRKVTDY
+538 
-547 LVQFAKPLGSIIGS
+547 
-561 ISKGVFDTFADTLGF
+561 
-576 IADGFKSMSK
+576 
-586 FGGESADKLNP
+586 
-597 LAKMLDTI
+597 
-605 SKHQGWLKGIGSI
+605 
-618 LGGILTALLAYKAVT
+618 
-633 GVFNAV
+633 FNAV
-639 SGAVLAV
+639 AKA
-646 RGALSALKV
+646 
-655 AAMTNPFTIWIV
+655 NWISILV
-667 ALVAIGVAFYEL
+667 VAIVGLVVGLVEL
-679 YKHNEKF
+679 YKHNKKF
-686 RKFVND
+686 RNFVNGL
-692 VVNAVVDFAKNIGK
+692 VKSAVDFAKGIGKWFGNAFDAIGDFFKGVGKSFSNGGKNIQKFVKNIGK
-706 WFGEAV
+706 W
-712 NAVVDFAK
+712 
-720 SVGKW
+720 
-725 FSDAFKAIGDFF
+725 
-737 SGVIDFVKSDWKEL
+737 
-751 LLLIV
+751 
-756 NPFAGAFALVYKHND
+756 
-771 KFRDSVNKLVKD
+771 
-783 VVGFFKGI
+783 FKGI

-797 GADAISDWFNGLIK
+797 GADAIGDWFSGLVK
-811 GFKSGWNKFVKGVE
+811 GFQKGWDKFIKAVKKI
-825 NLAKGFGKLMLYAL
+825 AIGFGKVMLYAL
-839 ALPVGIAIAIT
+839 ALPIGIDIAIT
-850 KPLVGPLKKIFND
+850 KPLVKPLKKIFNSLVKD
-863 LIKVIKS
+863 VKKI
-870 AWNGLTSFLKQIFA
+870 WNGLTDFLRK
-884 AEVRGMEV
+884 
-892 VWKVLT
+892 
-898 TVLKAIWSPVQKV
+898 IWQPVQKTWTKV
-911 WMSAWNAISKFFSDT
+911 WNAIADFFDELWNGKHGIKRLFSDAINT
-926 WKVISKVFTAY
+926 ISD
-937 LNQVKNNLTTVLS
+937 VLGDVLKG
-950 FISKTWSKAWNAISD
+950 ISKTWSKTWNKISEFFDDIWNGKHGIKRLFNDAINAISSVMNKVLSGISKTWNKVWGAIAD

-971 NGKHGIKQLFVDAI
+971 NGKHGINNTASKAWSWFSDGL
-985 NSISSFLSKML
+985 SSFGDG
-996 NSISKIWN
+996 ISNTWN
-1004 KSWNAISDFFEDIW
+1004 
-1018 NSLKKFFSK
+1018 
-1027 IYDWFMD
+1027 
-1034 TITDMLKAIQKVW
+1034 
-1047 NKVWGSISDFFTDIW
+1047 
-1062 NGIKKTASRAWDWM
+1062 
-1076 SDKLIVFGDSVSKT
+1076 
-1090 WTNMWTGIRDFFS
+1090 NMWTGIRDFFGN
-1103 SIWGDIKGLAKDGMN
+1103 IWKDIKGLAKDGMN

-1172 TGQELIIDK
+1172 TGQELIIDN

-1187 LPGRNRLVNFEGG
+1187 LSGRNRLVNFEGG
-1200 ETVIPASVTHAM
+1200 ETVVPAGVTHAM

-1220 GTDGWFGSVKSFFG
+1220 GTNDWFGDVKHFFG
-1234 DVADDIGDAISSAT
+1234 DVAGDIGDAISSAT
-1248 GKAKDFLNIAMHPVK
+1248 GKAKDFLGIAMHPVK
-1263 YIEDKVFNPMIKGF
+1263 YIEDKIFSPMTKGI
-1277 GGLSG
+1277 GNLAGS
-1282 KAFSSLGSAVGGNS
+1282 AISSLGSAIGGNN

-1319 SGNGG
+1319 SGGGG
-1324 LGDDYQF
+1324 LGDDYRF
-1331 KNRAKDAGADPWG
+1331 KNKSKDEGAPSGDPWG

-1353 VASRLSNIGVK
+1353 VASRLANVGVK
-1364 PKLFSHLGNGS
+1364 PSLFTGLGNGS
-1375 EWTSAHVKHKS
+1375 NWTSAHVKHKS

-1410 GVKDGR
+1410 GVNNGR

-1431 KSNGLKF
+1431 KSSGLKF

-1454 KSETNKS
+1454 KSDSNKS
-1461 DSPIQKL
+1461 DSPLQKL

-1483 MSTLLGSFNGGG
+1483 MSNLLGSFNGGG
-1495 DQAESGSAAPS
+1495 DQAGSSAAPS
-1506 GSHKHWLE
+1506 GSHKHWLR

-1520 NFDKWNYIINHE
+1520 DFDKWNYIINHE
-1532 SSWNPKA
+1532 SGWNPKA

-1554 PSKMAA
+1554 PSKMAS
-1560 FGSDYMTNPITQLK
+1560 FGSDYMSNPITQLK

-1623 NPNRRS
+1623 NPNRHS

-1643 KQPNSFAAKLEQVV
+1643 KQPNSFAAKLSQVI
-1657 NTAKS
+1657 NTAKT
-1662 GSQSTMIAQLP
+1662 GSQSNMITQLP
-1673 HDSHIQGTGQSN
+1673 HVSHTQN
-1685 GGIDLSGDVHMV
+1685 GGQTNGNIDLSGDVHMV

-1703 EIARAT
+1703 EVARAT

>member
-21 TEFKSKAEQQ
+21 SEFKSKAEQQ

-59 GIADFKSLLNELPE
+59 GITDFKSLLNELPK
-73 EKRTELL
+73 EKQTELL

-90 FEKYIQ
+90 FNKYIKSL
-96 NMPKKKVVSLETQA
+96 PEKKTVSLETQA

-144 FEQLLHKIPSKYI
+144 FEQLLHRIPSKYI

-169 LRQIQQEAEETK
+169 LRKLQSEAEETK
-181 HKLSNLKEVMLGTF
+181 HKFSNLKDVMLGTF

-200 FQGVNALTGGFES
+200 FKGVTALTGGFGS
-213 IISDLDESSK
+213 IIADLDESSK
-223 AWQTFE
+223 AWQTFN
-229 GNMHEFGKSDE
+229 GNMHEFGKSDK
-240 EIKKVKSE
+240 EIKNVKKE

-260 SDMASTYAQLA
+260 SDMASTYSQLA

-357 DLFDAITKAGTSN
+357 DLFDGITKAGTSD

-409 KMVSDLANKIDNF
+409 NMVSNISKSIDNF
-422 NMKPLV
+422 DTKPMMNKL
-428 NGVAEVGQIIGLI
+428 NGLI
-441 FNTISVTIKSTIGK
+441 SYITAHSK
-455 SFDDAG
+455 D
-461 EKVKSFGDIVE
+461 
-472 PLKMTFEN
+472 
-480 ISSQVGFIFGKVI
+480 ISSIFGSVKDIAADLI
-493 GGAIAA
+493 GGAWNAAKDTLTTIADMFGLINKNSKKAHDPLKTVNHVLKTIADHKGAIKALGAALVAAFAVKKISDFVGGLMLVTKNLKLAA
-499 ATQLIDGFIGAFSS
+499 AAQ
-513 AGKTADDTKK
+513 
-523 KFDFSAINDVFANIS
+523 AI
-538 VIVRKVTDY
+538 
-547 LVQFAKPLGSIIGS
+547 
-561 ISKGVFDTFADTLGF
+561 
-576 IADGFKSMSK
+576 
-586 FGGESADKLNP
+586 
-597 LAKMLDTI
+597 
-605 SKHQGWLKGIGSI
+605 
-618 LGGILTALLAYKAVT
+618 
-633 GVFNAV
+633 FNAV
-639 SGAVLAV
+639 AKA
-646 RGALSALKV
+646 
-655 AAMTNPFTIWIV
+655 NWISILVV
-667 ALVAIGVAFYEL
+667 ALVGLAVGLVEL
-679 YKHNEKF
+679 YKHSKKF
-686 RKFVND
+686 RDFVNGLVD
-692 VVNAVVDFAKNIGK
+692 AAVDFAKGVGKWFGNAFDAIGDFFKGVGKSFSNGGKNIQKFVKNIGK
-706 WFGEAV
+706 W
-712 NAVVDFAK
+712 
-720 SVGKW
+720 
-725 FSDAFKAIGDFF
+725 
-737 SGVIDFVKSDWKEL
+737 
-751 LLLIV
+751 
-756 NPFAGAFALVYKHND
+756 
-771 KFRDSVNKLVKD
+771 
-783 VVGFFKGI
+783 FKGI

-797 GADAISDWFNGLIK
+797 GADAIGDWFSGLVK
-811 GFKSGWNKFVKGVE
+811 GFQKGWDKFIKAVKKI
-825 NLAKGFGKLMLYAL
+825 AIGFGKVMLYAL
-839 ALPVGIAIAIT
+839 ALPIGIDIAIT
-850 KPLVGPLKKIFND
+850 KPLVGPLKKIFNSLAKD
-863 LIKVIKS
+863 VKKIWNGLTDFLGKVFDREVKGMKVV
-870 AWNGLTSFLKQIFA
+870 WNGLTSFLEK
-884 AEVRGMEV
+884 
-892 VWKVLT
+892 
-898 TVLKAIWSPVQKV
+898 IWQPVQKTWTKV
-911 WMSAWNAISKFFSDT
+911 WNAIANFFDELWNGKHGIKRLFSDAINA
-926 WKVISKVFTAY
+926 ISD
-937 LNQVKNNLTTVLS
+937 VLGDVLKD
-950 FISKTWSKAWNAISD
+950 ISKTWSKTWNKISD

-971 NGKHGIKQLFVDAI
+971 NGKHGIKRLFSD
-985 NSISSFLSKML
+985 SI
-996 NSISKIWN
+996 
-1004 KSWNAISDFFEDIW
+1004 NAISNVLDKVLGGI
-1018 NSLKKFFSK
+1018 SK
-1027 IYDWFMD
+1027 
-1034 TITDMLKAIQKVW
+1034 TW
-1047 NKVWGSISDFFTDIW
+1047 NKVWGAIADFFDDIW
-1062 NGIKKTASRAWDWM
+1062 NGKHGIRNTASKAWSWF
-1076 SDKLIVFGDSVSKT
+1076 SDGLSNFGNGISKT
-1090 WTNMWTGIRDFFS
+1090 WINMWTGIRDFFS
-1103 SIWGDIKGLAKDGMN
+1103 DIWKDIKGLAKDGMN

-1139 GKKQTIKPLK
+1139 GNKQTIKPLN
-1149 KLATGTTG
+1149 KLATGTSG
-1157 APSGL
+1157 APRGL

-1172 TGQELIIDK
+1172 TGQELIIDN

-1200 ETVIPASVTHAM
+1200 ETVVPAGVTHAM

-1220 GTDGWFGSVKSFFG
+1220 GTNDWFGDVKHFFG
-1234 DVADDIGDAISSAT
+1234 DVAGDIGDAISSAT
-1248 GKAKDFLNIAMHPVK
+1248 GKAKDFLGIAMHPVK
-1263 YIEDKVFNPMIKGF
+1263 YIEDKIFSPMTKGI
-1277 GGLSG
+1277 GNLAGS
-1282 KAFSSLGSAVGGNS
+1282 AISSLGSAVGGNN

-1319 SGNGG
+1319 SGSGG
-1324 LGDDYQF
+1324 LGDDYRF
-1331 KNRAKDAGADPWG
+1331 KNKSKDEGMPNGDPWG

-1353 VASRLSNIGVK
+1353 VASRLANVGVK
-1364 PKLFSHLGNGS
+1364 PSLFSHLGNGS
-1375 EWTSAHVKHKS
+1375 NWTSAHVKHKS

-1410 GVKDGR
+1410 GVNNGR

-1431 KSNGLKF
+1431 KSSGLKF

-1454 KSETNKS
+1454 KSDSNKS
-1461 DSPIQKL
+1461 DSPLQKL

-1483 MSTLLGSFNGGG
+1483 MSNLLGSFNGGG
-1495 DQAESGSAAPS
+1495 DQAGSSAAPS

-1520 NFDKWNYIINHE
+1520 DFDKWNYIINHE
-1532 SSWNPKA
+1532 SGWNPKA

-1554 PSKMAA
+1554 PSKMAS
-1560 FGSDYMTNPITQLK
+1560 FGSDYMSNPITQLK

-1623 NPNRRS
+1623 NPNRHS

-1643 KQPNSFAAKLEQVV
+1643 KQPNSFAAKLSQVI
-1657 NTAKS
+1657 NTAKT
-1662 GSQSTMIAQLP
+1662 GSQSNMITQLP
-1673 HDSHIQGTGQSN
+1673 HVSHTQNSGQTN
-1685 GGIDLSGDVHMV
+1685 GNIDLSGDVHMV

-1703 EIARAT
+1703 EVARAT
-1709 YPKIKMLQNQDIQL
+1709 YPKIKILQNQDIQL
-1723 KGQITGNTYVY
+1723 KGQTTGNMYGY

>member
-21 TEFKSKAEQQ
+21 SEFKSKAEQQ

-59 GIADFKSLLNELPE
+59 GITDFKSLLNELPK
-73 EKRTELL
+73 EKQTELL

-90 FEKYIQ
+90 FEKYIK

-144 FEQLLHKIPSKYI
+144 FEQLLHRIPSKYI
-157 TQLQLNDNASPE
+157 TQLKLNDNASPE
-169 LRQIQQEAEETK
+169 LRKLQSEAEETK
-181 HKLSNLKEVMLGTF
+181 HKFSNLKDVMLGTF
-195 AGNAI
+195 AGNVV
-200 FQGVNALTGGFES
+200 FKGVTALTGGFES
-213 IISDLDESSK
+213 IISELDESSK

-229 GNMHEFGKSDE
+229 GNMHEFGKSDK
-240 EIKKVKSE
+240 EIKNVKKE

-357 DLFDAITKAGTSN
+357 DLFDAITKAGTSD

-409 KMVSDLANKIDNF
+409 KMVSRLSDKINNFDLKPMMNK
-422 NMKPLV
+422 LS
-428 NGVAEVGQIIGLI
+428 GLI
-441 FNTISVTIKSTIGK
+441 GYITAHSKDISG
-455 SFDDAG
+455 
-461 EKVKSFGDIVE
+461 
-472 PLKMTFEN
+472 
-480 ISSQVGFIFGKVI
+480 IFGSVKDIAADLI
-493 GGAIAA
+493 GGAWDAAKSTLTTIADMFGLINKNSKKAHDPLKTVNHVLKTIADHKGAIKALGAALVAAFAVKKIIDFVGGLMLVTKNLKLAA
-499 ATQLIDGFIGAFSS
+499 AAQ
-513 AGKTADDTKK
+513 
-523 KFDFSAINDVFANIS
+523 AI
-538 VIVRKVTDY
+538 
-547 LVQFAKPLGSIIGS
+547 
-561 ISKGVFDTFADTLGF
+561 
-576 IADGFKSMSK
+576 
-586 FGGESADKLNP
+586 
-597 LAKMLDTI
+597 
-605 SKHQGWLKGIGSI
+605 
-618 LGGILTALLAYKAVT
+618 
-633 GVFNAV
+633 FNAV
-639 SGAVLAV
+639 AKA
-646 RGALSALKV
+646 
-655 AAMTNPFTIWIV
+655 NWISILVV
-667 ALVAIGVAFYEL
+667 ALVGLAVGLVEL
-679 YKHNEKF
+679 YKHSKKF
-686 RKFVND
+686 RDFVNGLVD
-692 VVNAVVDFAKNIGK
+692 AAVDFAKGVGKWFGNAFDAIGDFFKGVGKSFSNGGKNIQRFVKNIGK
-706 WFGEAV
+706 W
-712 NAVVDFAK
+712 
-720 SVGKW
+720 
-725 FSDAFKAIGDFF
+725 
-737 SGVIDFVKSDWKEL
+737 
-751 LLLIV
+751 
-756 NPFAGAFALVYKHND
+756 
-771 KFRDSVNKLVKD
+771 
-783 VVGFFKGI
+783 FKGI

-797 GADAISDWFNGLIK
+797 GANAIGDWFSGLVK
-811 GFKSGWNKFVKGVE
+811 GFQKGWDKFIKAVKKI
-825 NLAKGFGKLMLYAL
+825 AIGFGKVMLYAL
-839 ALPVGIAIAIT
+839 ALPIGIDIAIT
-850 KPLVGPLKKIFND
+850 KPLVGPLKKIFNSLAKD
-863 LIKVIKS
+863 VKKIWNGLADFLGKVFDREVKGMKVV
-870 AWNGLTSFLKQIFA
+870 WNGLTSFLEK
-884 AEVRGMEV
+884 
-892 VWKVLT
+892 
-898 TVLKAIWSPVQKV
+898 IWQPVQKTWTKV
-911 WMSAWNAISKFFSDT
+911 WNAIADFFDELWNGKHGIKRLFSDAINA
-926 WKVISKVFTAY
+926 ISD
-937 LNQVKNNLTTVLS
+937 VLGDVLKD
-950 FISKTWSKAWNAISD
+950 ISKTWSKTWNAISD

-971 NGKHGIKQLFVDAI
+971 NGKHGIKRLFSDAI
-985 NSISSFLSKML
+985 NAISNVLDKVL
-996 NSISKIWN
+996 GGISK
-1004 KSWNAISDFFEDIW
+1004 
-1018 NSLKKFFSK
+1018 
-1027 IYDWFMD
+1027 
-1034 TITDMLKAIQKVW
+1034 TW
-1047 NKVWGSISDFFTDIW
+1047 NKVWGAIADFFDDIW
-1062 NGIKKTASRAWDWM
+1062 NGKHGIRNTASKAWSWF
-1076 SDKLIVFGDSVSKT
+1076 SDGLSNFGDGISKT
-1090 WTNMWTGIRDFFS
+1090 WNNMWTGIRDFFS
-1103 SIWGDIKGLAKDGMN
+1103 DIWKDIKELAKDGMN
-1118 GIIGFINTGVGGIN
+1118 GIIGFINAGVGGIN

-1139 GKKQTIKPLK
+1139 GNKQTIAPLK

-1172 TGQELIIDK
+1172 TGQELIIDN

-1187 LPGRNRLVNFEGG
+1187 LSGRNRLVNFEGG
-1200 ETVIPASVTHAM
+1200 ETVVPAGVTQAM

-1220 GTDGWFGSVKSFFG
+1220 GTNDWFGDVKHFFG
-1234 DVADDIGDAISSAT
+1234 DVAGDIGDAISSAT
-1248 GKAKDFLNIAMHPVK
+1248 GKAKDFLGIAMHPVK
-1263 YIEDKVFNPMIKGF
+1263 YIEDKIFSPMTKGI
-1277 GGLSG
+1277 GNLAGS
-1282 KAFSSLGSAVGGNS
+1282 AISSLGSAVGGNN

-1319 SGNGG
+1319 SGSGG
-1324 LGDDYQF
+1324 LGDDYRF
-1331 KNRAKDAGADPWG
+1331 KNKSKDEGMPNGDPWG

-1353 VASRLSNIGVK
+1353 VASRLANVGVK
-1364 PKLFSHLGNGS
+1364 PSLFSHLGNGS
-1375 EWTSAHVKHKS
+1375 NWTSAHVKHKS

-1410 GVKDGR
+1410 GVRNGR
-1416 YSEEGYNYAGNGKYY
+1416 YDEEGYNYAGNGKYY
-1431 KSNGLKF
+1431 KTSGLKF

-1443 FLNFGRSAARS
+1443 FLNFGKSAARVKEAS
-1454 KSETNKS
+1454 NSS
-1461 DSPIQKL
+1461 DSPLQKL

-1483 MSTLLGSFNGGG
+1483 MSSLMGAFNGGG
-1495 DQAESGSAAPS
+1495 EQASSGSSAPS

-1520 NFDKWNYIINHE
+1520 DFDKWNYIINHE
-1532 SSWNPKA
+1532 SGWNAHA

-1554 PSKMAA
+1554 PSKMAS
-1560 FGSDYMTNPITQLK
+1560 FGSDYMSNPITQLK

-1623 NPNRRS
+1623 NPNRHS

-1643 KQPNSFAAKLEQVV
+1643 KQPNSFAAKLSQVI
-1657 NTAKS
+1657 NTAKT
-1662 GSQSTMIAQLP
+1662 GSQSNMITQLP
-1673 HDSHIQGTGQSN
+1673 HVSHTKNDGQTN
-1685 GGIDLSGDVHMV
+1685 GNIDLSGDVHMV

-1703 EIARAT
+1703 EVARAT
-1709 YPKIKMLQNQDIQL
+1709 YPKIKILQNQDIQL
-1723 KGQITGNTYVY
+1723 KGQTTGNMYGY

>member
-21 TEFKSKAEQQ
+21 SEFKSKAEQQ

-59 GIADFKSLLNELPE
+59 GITDFKSLLNELPK
-73 EKRTELL
+73 EKQTELL

-90 FEKYIQ
+90 FEKYIK

-144 FEQLLHKIPSKYI
+144 FEQLLHNIPSKYI

-169 LRQIQQEAEETK
+169 LQKLQSEAEETK
-181 HKLSNLKEVMLGTF
+181 HKFSNLKEVMLGTF
-195 AGNAI
+195 AGNLV
-200 FQGVNALTGGFES
+200 FKGVTALTGGFES

-229 GNMHEFGKSDE
+229 GNMHEFGKSGA
-240 EIKKVKSE
+240 EIGKVKSE

-260 SDMASTYAQLA
+260 SDMASTYSQLA

-333 VAKSMGM
+333 VAKTMGM

-357 DLFDAITKAGTSN
+357 DLFDAITKAGTSD

-409 KMVSDLANKIDNF
+409 KMVSNISKSIDNF
-422 NMKPLV
+422 DTKPMMNKLSS
-428 NGVAEVGQIIGLI
+428 LI
-441 FNTISVTIKSTIGK
+441 SYITSHSKDISG
-455 SFDDAG
+455 
-461 EKVKSFGDIVE
+461 
-472 PLKMTFEN
+472 
-480 ISSQVGFIFGKVI
+480 IFGSVKEIAADLI
-493 GGAIAA
+493 GGAWNAAKDTLTTIADMFGLINKNSKKAHDPLKTVNHVLKTIADHKGAIKALGAALVAAFAVKKISDFVGGLMLVTKNLKLAA
-499 ATQLIDGFIGAFSS
+499 AAQ
-513 AGKTADDTKK
+513 
-523 KFDFSAINDVFANIS
+523 AI
-538 VIVRKVTDY
+538 
-547 LVQFAKPLGSIIGS
+547 
-561 ISKGVFDTFADTLGF
+561 
-576 IADGFKSMSK
+576 
-586 FGGESADKLNP
+586 
-597 LAKMLDTI
+597 
-605 SKHQGWLKGIGSI
+605 
-618 LGGILTALLAYKAVT
+618 
-633 GVFNAV
+633 FNAV
-639 SGAVLAV
+639 ANA
-646 RGALSALKV
+646 
-655 AAMTNPFTIWIV
+655 NWISILVV
-667 ALVAIGVAFYEL
+667 ALVGLAVGLVEL
-679 YKHNEKF
+679 YKHSKKF
-686 RKFVND
+686 RDFVNGLVD
-692 VVNAVVDFAKNIGK
+692 AAVDFAKGVGKWFGNAFDAIGDFFKGVGKSFSNGGKNIQKFVKNIGK
-706 WFGEAV
+706 W
-712 NAVVDFAK
+712 
-720 SVGKW
+720 
-725 FSDAFKAIGDFF
+725 
-737 SGVIDFVKSDWKEL
+737 
-751 LLLIV
+751 
-756 NPFAGAFALVYKHND
+756 
-771 KFRDSVNKLVKD
+771 
-783 VVGFFKGI
+783 FKGI

-797 GADAISDWFNGLIK
+797 GADAIGDWFSGLVK
-811 GFKSGWNKFVKGVE
+811 GFQKGWDKFIKAVKKI
-825 NLAKGFGKLMLYAL
+825 AIGFGKVMLYAL
-839 ALPVGIAIAIT
+839 ALPIGIDIAIT
-850 KPLVGPLKKIFND
+850 KPLVGPLKKIFNSLAKD
-863 LIKVIKS
+863 VKKI
-870 AWNGLTSFLKQIFA
+870 WNGLTDFLRK
-884 AEVRGMEV
+884 
-892 VWKVLT
+892 VWQ
-898 TVLKAIWSPVQKV
+898 PVQKTWTKV
-911 WMSAWNAISKFFSDT
+911 WNAIADFFDELWNGKHGIKRLFSNAINAISD
-926 WKVISKVFTAY
+926 I
-937 LNQVKNNLTTVLS
+937 LGDVLKD
-950 FISKTWSKAWNAISD
+950 ISKTWSKTWNAISDFFDELWNGKHGIKRLFSDAINAISDVLDKVLGSISKTWNKVWGAIAD

-971 NGKHGIKQLFVDAI
+971 NGKHGIR
-985 NSISSFLSKML
+985 N
-996 NSISKIWN
+996 
-1004 KSWNAISDFFEDIW
+1004 
-1018 NSLKKFFSK
+1018 
-1027 IYDWFMD
+1027 
-1034 TITDMLKAIQKVW
+1034 
-1047 NKVWGSISDFFTDIW
+1047 
-1062 NGIKKTASRAWDWM
+1062 TASKAWSWF
-1076 SDKLIVFGDSVSKT
+1076 SDGLSNFGDGISKT
-1090 WTNMWTGIRDFFS
+1090 WNNMWTGIRDFFS
-1103 SIWGDIKGLAKDGMN
+1103 DIWKDIKDLAKDGMN

-1172 TGQELIIDK
+1172 TGQELIIDN

-1187 LPGRNRLVNFEGG
+1187 LSGRNRLVNFEGG
-1200 ETVIPASVTHAM
+1200 ETVVPAGVTHAM

-1220 GTDGWFGSVKSFFG
+1220 GTNDWFGDVKHFFG
-1234 DVADDIGDAISSAT
+1234 DVAGDIGDAISSAT
-1248 GKAKDFLNIAMHPVK
+1248 GKAKDFLGIAMHPIK
-1263 YIEDKVFNPMIKGF
+1263 YIEDKIFSPMTKGI
-1277 GGLSG
+1277 GNLAGS
-1282 KAFSSLGSAVGGNS
+1282 AISSLGSAVSGNN

-1319 SGNGG
+1319 SGGGG
-1324 LGDDYQF
+1324 LGDDYRF
-1331 KNRAKDAGADPWG
+1331 KNKSKDEGAPSGDPWG

-1353 VASRLSNIGVK
+1353 VASRLANVGVK
-1364 PKLFSHLGNGS
+1364 PSLFTGLGNGS
-1375 EWTSAHVKHKS
+1375 NWTSAHVKHKS

-1410 GVKDGR
+1410 GVNNGR

-1454 KSETNKS
+1454 KSDSNKS
-1461 DSPIQKL
+1461 DSPLQKL

-1483 MSTLLGSFNGGG
+1483 MSNLLGSFNGGG
-1495 DQAESGSAAPS
+1495 DQAGSSAAPS
-1506 GSHKHWLE
+1506 GSHKHWLR

-1520 NFDKWNYIINHE
+1520 DFDKWNYIINHE
-1532 SSWNPKA
+1532 SGWNPKA

-1554 PSKMAA
+1554 PSKMAS
-1560 FGSDYMTNPITQLK
+1560 FGSDYMSNPITQLK

-1643 KQPNSFAAKLEQVV
+1643 KQPNSFAAKLSQVI
-1657 NTAKS
+1657 NTAKT
-1662 GSQSTMIAQLP
+1662 GSQSNMITQLP
-1673 HDSHIQGTGQSN
+1673 HVSHTKN
-1685 GGIDLSGDVHMV
+1685 GGQTNGNIDLSGDVHMV

-1703 EIARAT
+1703 EIAQAT

>member
-21 TEFKSKAEQQ
+21 SEFKSKAEQQ

-59 GIADFKSLLNELPE
+59 GITDFKSLLNELPK
-73 EKRTELL
+73 EKQTELL

-144 FEQLLHKIPSKYI
+144 FEQLLHRIPSKYI

-169 LRQIQQEAEETK
+169 LQKLQSEADETK
-181 HKLSNLKEVMLGTF
+181 HKFSNLKEVMLGTF
-195 AGNAI
+195 AGNVV
-200 FQGVNALTGGFES
+200 FKGVTALTGGFES

-229 GNMHEFGKSDE
+229 GNMHEFGKSDK
-240 EIKKVKSE
+240 EIRNVKKE

-357 DLFDAITKAGTSN
+357 DLFDGITKAGTSD

-409 KMVSDLANKIDNF
+409 KMVSNISKSIDNF
-422 NMKPLV
+422 DTKPMV
-428 NGVAEVGQIIGLI
+428 NKLNGLI
-441 FNTISVTIKSTIGK
+441 SYITAHSKDISG
-455 SFDDAG
+455 
-461 EKVKSFGDIVE
+461 
-472 PLKMTFEN
+472 
-480 ISSQVGFIFGKVI
+480 IFGSVKEIAADLI
-493 GGAIAA
+493 GGAWDAAKSTLTTIADMFGLIDKNSKKAHDPLKTVNHVLKTIADHKGAIKALGAALVAAFAVKKISDFVGGLMLVTKNLKLAA
-499 ATQLIDGFIGAFSS
+499 AAQ
-513 AGKTADDTKK
+513 
-523 KFDFSAINDVFANIS
+523 AI
-538 VIVRKVTDY
+538 
-547 LVQFAKPLGSIIGS
+547 
-561 ISKGVFDTFADTLGF
+561 
-576 IADGFKSMSK
+576 
-586 FGGESADKLNP
+586 
-597 LAKMLDTI
+597 
-605 SKHQGWLKGIGSI
+605 
-618 LGGILTALLAYKAVT
+618 
-633 GVFNAV
+633 FNAV
-639 SGAVLAV
+639 MDANIISIIVLA
-646 RGALSALKV
+646 
-655 AAMTNPFTIWIV
+655 
-667 ALVAIGVAFYEL
+667 LVGLAVGLVEL
-679 YKHNEKF
+679 YKHSKKF
-686 RKFVND
+686 RNFVNGLVD
-692 VVNAVVDFAKNIGK
+692 AAVDFAKGVGKWFGNAFDAIGDFFKGVGKSFSNGGKNIQKFVKNIGK
-706 WFGEAV
+706 W
-712 NAVVDFAK
+712 
-720 SVGKW
+720 
-725 FSDAFKAIGDFF
+725 
-737 SGVIDFVKSDWKEL
+737 
-751 LLLIV
+751 
-756 NPFAGAFALVYKHND
+756 
-771 KFRDSVNKLVKD
+771 
-783 VVGFFKGI
+783 FKGI

-797 GADAISDWFNGLIK
+797 GADAIGDWFSGLVK
-811 GFKSGWNKFVKGVE
+811 GFQKGWDKFIKAVKKI
-825 NLAKGFGKLMLYAL
+825 AIGFGKVMLYAL
-839 ALPVGIAIAIT
+839 ALPIGIDIAIT
-850 KPLVGPLKKIFND
+850 KPLVKPLKNIFNSLVKD
-863 LIKVIKS
+863 VKKIWQGLTDFLGKVFDREVKGMKVV
-870 AWNGLTSFLKQIFA
+870 WNGLTSFLEK
-884 AEVRGMEV
+884 
-892 VWKVLT
+892 
-898 TVLKAIWSPVQKV
+898 IWHPVQKTWTKV
-911 WMSAWNAISKFFSDT
+911 WNAISDFFDELWNGKHGIKRLFSDAINA
-926 WKVISKVFTAY
+926 ISD
-937 LNQVKNNLTTVLS
+937 VLGDVLKD
-950 FISKTWSKAWNAISD
+950 ISKTWSKTWNAISD

-971 NGKHGIKQLFVDAI
+971 NGKHGIKRLFSDAI
-985 NSISSFLSKML
+985 NAISNVLDKVL
-996 NSISKIWN
+996 GGISKTWN
-1004 KSWNAISDFFEDIW
+1004 KVWGAISDFFD
-1018 NSLKKFFSK
+1018 
-1027 IYDWFMD
+1027 
-1034 TITDMLKAIQKVW
+1034 
-1047 NKVWGSISDFFTDIW
+1047 DIW
-1062 NGIKKTASRAWDWM
+1062 NGKHGIRNTASKAWSWF
-1076 SDKLIVFGDSVSKT
+1076 SDGLSNFGDGISKT
-1090 WTNMWTGIRDFFS
+1090 WTNIWNGIRDFFS
-1103 SIWGDIKGLAKDGMN
+1103 DIWDDIKGLAKDGMN

-1149 KLATGTTG
+1149 KLATGTVG

-1172 TGQELIIDK
+1172 TGQELIIDNK
-1181 QGNGTI
+1181 GQGTI

-1200 ETVIPASVTHAM
+1200 ETVVPASVTHAM

-1220 GTDGWFGSVKSFFG
+1220 GTNDWFGDVKNFFG
-1234 DVADDIGDAISSAT
+1234 DVAGDIGDAISSAT
-1248 GKAKDFLNIAMHPVK
+1248 GKAKDFLGIAMHPVK
-1263 YIEDKVFNPMIKGF
+1263 YIEDKIFSPMTKGI
-1277 GGLSG
+1277 GNLAGS
-1282 KAFSSLGSAVGGNS
+1282 AISSLGSAVGGNN

-1319 SGNGG
+1319 SGGGG
-1324 LGDDYQF
+1324 LGDDYRF
-1331 KNRAKDAGADPWG
+1331 KNKSKDEGMPSGDPWG

-1353 VASRLSNIGVK
+1353 VASRLANVGVK
-1364 PKLFSHLGNGS
+1364 PSLFTGLGNGS
-1375 EWTSAHVKHKS
+1375 NWTSAHVKHKS
-1386 TPSVGDI
+1386 TPSVGDV

-1410 GVKDGR
+1410 GVNNGR
-1416 YSEEGYNYAGNGKYY
+1416 YSEEGYNYGGNGKYY
-1431 KSNGLKF
+1431 KSSGLKF

-1483 MSTLLGSFNGGG
+1483 MSNLLGSFNGGG
-1495 DQAESGSAAPS
+1495 DQAGSSAAPS
-1506 GSHKHWLE
+1506 GSHKHWLR

-1520 NFDKWNYIINHE
+1520 DFDKWNYIINHE
-1532 SSWNPKA
+1532 SGWNPKA

-1554 PSKMAA
+1554 PSKMAS
-1560 FGSDYMTNPITQLK
+1560 FGSDYMSNPITQLK

-1613 EVDGEDEWVI
+1613 EVDGEDEWVV

-1643 KQPNSFAAKLEQVV
+1643 KQPNSFAAKLAQVV

-1662 GSQSTMIAQLP
+1662 GSQSNMIAQVP
-1673 HDSHIQGTGQSN
+1673 HGSHAQSVSQSN
-1685 GGIDLSGDVHMV
+1685 GGVDLSGDVHMV

-1703 EIARAT
+1703 EVARAT

-1723 KGQITGNTYVY
+1723 KGQITGNTYGY

>member
-21 TEFKSKAEQQ
+21 SEFKSKAEQQ

-59 GIADFKSLLNELPE
+59 GITDFKSLLNELPK
-73 EKRTELL
+73 EKQTELL

-144 FEQLLHKIPSKYI
+144 FEQLLHRIPSKYI

-169 LRQIQQEAEETK
+169 LQKLQSEAEKTK
-181 HKLSNLKEVMLGTF
+181 HKFSNLKDVMLGTF
-195 AGNAI
+195 AGNVV
-200 FQGVNALTGGFES
+200 FKGVTALTGGFES
-213 IISDLDESSK
+213 IISELDESSK

-229 GNMHEFGKSDE
+229 GNMHEFGKSDK
-240 EIKKVKSE
+240 EIKNVKKE

-357 DLFDAITKAGTSN
+357 DLFDAITKAGTSD

-409 KMVSDLANKIDNF
+409 KMVSNISKSIDNF
-422 NMKPLV
+422 DTKPMMNKLSS
-428 NGVAEVGQIIGLI
+428 LI
-441 FNTISVTIKSTIGK
+441 SYITSHSKDISGIFS
-455 SFDDAG
+455 S
-461 EKVKSFGDIVE
+461 VKDIAAD
-472 PLKMTFEN
+472 L
-480 ISSQVGFIFGKVI
+480 I
-493 GGAIAA
+493 GGAWDAAKSTLTTIADMFGLINKNSKKAHDPLKTVNHVLKTIADHKGAIKALGAALVAAFAVKKISDFVGGLMLVTKNLKLAA
-499 ATQLIDGFIGAFSS
+499 AAQ
-513 AGKTADDTKK
+513 
-523 KFDFSAINDVFANIS
+523 AI
-538 VIVRKVTDY
+538 
-547 LVQFAKPLGSIIGS
+547 
-561 ISKGVFDTFADTLGF
+561 
-576 IADGFKSMSK
+576 
-586 FGGESADKLNP
+586 
-597 LAKMLDTI
+597 
-605 SKHQGWLKGIGSI
+605 
-618 LGGILTALLAYKAVT
+618 
-633 GVFNAV
+633 FNAV
-639 SGAVLAV
+639 TKA
-646 RGALSALKV
+646 
-655 AAMTNPFTIWIV
+655 NWISILVV
-667 ALVAIGVAFYEL
+667 ALVGLAVGLVEL
-679 YKHNEKF
+679 YKHSKKF
-686 RKFVND
+686 RDFVNGLVD
-692 VVNAVVDFAKNIGK
+692 AAVDFAKGVGKWFGNAFDAIGDFFKGVGKSFSNGGKNIQKFVKNIGK
-706 WFGEAV
+706 W
-712 NAVVDFAK
+712 
-720 SVGKW
+720 
-725 FSDAFKAIGDFF
+725 
-737 SGVIDFVKSDWKEL
+737 
-751 LLLIV
+751 
-756 NPFAGAFALVYKHND
+756 
-771 KFRDSVNKLVKD
+771 
-783 VVGFFKGI
+783 FKGI

-797 GADAISDWFNGLIK
+797 GADAIGDWFSGLVK
-811 GFKSGWNKFVKGVE
+811 GFQKGWDKFINAVKKI
-825 NLAKGFGKLMLYAL
+825 AIGFGKVMLYAL
-839 ALPVGIAIAIT
+839 ALPIGIDIAIT
-850 KPLVGPLKKIFND
+850 KPLVGPLKKIFNSLVKD
-863 LIKVIKS
+863 VKKI
-870 AWNGLTSFLKQIFA
+870 WNGLTDFLRK
-884 AEVRGMEV
+884 
-892 VWKVLT
+892 VWQ
-898 TVLKAIWSPVQKV
+898 PVQKTWTKV
-911 WMSAWNAISKFFSDT
+911 WNAIADFFDELWNGKHGIKRLFSDAINA
-926 WKVISKVFTAY
+926 ISD
-937 LNQVKNNLTTVLS
+937 VLGDVLKD
-950 FISKTWSKAWNAISD
+950 ISKTWSKTWNAISD

-971 NGKHGIKQLFVDAI
+971 NGKHGIKRLFSDAI
-985 NSISSFLSKML
+985 NAISNVLDKVL
-996 NSISKIWN
+996 GGISK
-1004 KSWNAISDFFEDIW
+1004 
-1018 NSLKKFFSK
+1018 
-1027 IYDWFMD
+1027 
-1034 TITDMLKAIQKVW
+1034 TW
-1047 NKVWGSISDFFTDIW
+1047 NKVWGAIADFFDDIW
-1062 NGIKKTASRAWDWM
+1062 NGKHGIRNTASKAWSWF
-1076 SDKLIVFGDSVSKT
+1076 SDGLSNFGDGISKT

-1103 SIWGDIKGLAKDGMN
+1103 DIWDDIKGLAKDGMN

-1172 TGQELIIDK
+1172 TGQELIIDN

-1187 LPGRNRLVNFEGG
+1187 LSGRNRLVNFEGG
-1200 ETVIPASVTHAM
+1200 ETVVPAGVTHAM

-1220 GTDGWFGSVKSFFG
+1220 GTNDWFGDVKNFFG
-1234 DVADDIGDAISSAT
+1234 DVAGDIGDAISSAT
-1248 GKAKDFLNIAMHPVK
+1248 GKAKDFLGIAMHPVK
-1263 YIEDKVFNPMIKGF
+1263 YIEDKIFSPMTKGI
-1277 GGLSG
+1277 GNLAGS
-1282 KAFSSLGSAVGGNS
+1282 AISSLGSALGGNN

-1319 SGNGG
+1319 SGSGG
-1324 LGDDYQF
+1324 LGDDYRF
-1331 KNRAKDAGADPWG
+1331 KNKSKDEGAPSGDPWG

-1353 VASRLSNIGVK
+1353 VASRLANVGVK
-1364 PKLFSHLGNGS
+1364 PSLFTGLGNGS
-1375 EWTSAHVKHKS
+1375 NWTSAHVKHKS

-1410 GVKDGR
+1410 GVNNGR

-1431 KSNGLKF
+1431 KSSGLKF

-1454 KSETNKS
+1454 KSDSNKS
-1461 DSPIQKL
+1461 DSPLQKL

-1483 MSTLLGSFNGGG
+1483 MSNLLGSFNGGG
-1495 DQAESGSAAPS
+1495 DQAGSSAAPS
-1506 GSHKHWLE
+1506 GSHKHWLR

-1520 NFDKWNYIINHE
+1520 DFDKWNYIINHE
-1532 SSWNPKA
+1532 SGWNPKA

-1554 PSKMAA
+1554 PSKMAS
-1560 FGSDYMTNPITQLK
+1560 FGSDYMSNPITQLK

-1643 KQPNSFAAKLEQVV
+1643 KQPNSFAAKLSQVI
-1657 NTAKS
+1657 NTAKT
-1662 GSQSTMIAQLP
+1662 GSQSNMITQLP
-1673 HDSHIQGTGQSN
+1673 HVSRTQN
-1685 GGIDLSGDVHMV
+1685 GGQTNGNIDLSGDVHMV

-1703 EIARAT
+1703 EVARAT
-1709 YPKIKMLQNQDIQL
+1709 YPKIKILQNQDIQL
-1723 KGQITGNTYVY
+1723 KGQTTGNMYGY

>member
-21 TEFKSKAEQQ
+21 SEFKSKAEQQ

-59 GIADFKSLLNELPE
+59 GIADFKGLLNELPE

-130 TDLQTRAEKGEVIN
+130 TDLKTRAEKGEVIN
-144 FEQLLHKIPSKYI
+144 FEQLLRKIPSKYI
-157 TQLQLNDNASPE
+157 TQLQLNNNASPE
-169 LRQIQQEAEETK
+169 LQRLQSEAEKTK
-181 HKLSNLKEVMLGTF
+181 HKFSNLKDVMLGTF
-195 AGNAI
+195 AGNVV
-200 FQGVNALTGGFES
+200 FKGVTALTGGFES

-223 AWQTFE
+223 AWQTFR
-229 GNMHEFGKSDE
+229 GNMHEFGKSDK
-240 EIKKVKSE
+240 EIRNVKKE

-357 DLFDAITKAGTSN
+357 DLFDGITKAGTSD

-409 KMVSDLANKIDNF
+409 KMVSNISKSIDNF
-422 NMKPLV
+422 DTKPMV
-428 NGVAEVGQIIGLI
+428 NKLNGLI
-441 FNTISVTIKSTIGK
+441 SYITAHSKDISG
-455 SFDDAG
+455 
-461 EKVKSFGDIVE
+461 
-472 PLKMTFEN
+472 
-480 ISSQVGFIFGKVI
+480 IFGSVKDIAADLI
-493 GGAIAA
+493 GGAWDAAKSTLTTIADMFGLINKNSKKAHDPLKTVNHVLKTIADHKGAIKSLGAALVAAFAVKKISDFVGGLMLVTKNLKLAA
-499 ATQLIDGFIGAFSS
+499 AAQ
-513 AGKTADDTKK
+513 
-523 KFDFSAINDVFANIS
+523 AI
-538 VIVRKVTDY
+538 
-547 LVQFAKPLGSIIGS
+547 
-561 ISKGVFDTFADTLGF
+561 
-576 IADGFKSMSK
+576 
-586 FGGESADKLNP
+586 
-597 LAKMLDTI
+597 
-605 SKHQGWLKGIGSI
+605 
-618 LGGILTALLAYKAVT
+618 
-633 GVFNAV
+633 FNAV
-639 SGAVLAV
+639 AKA
-646 RGALSALKV
+646 
-655 AAMTNPFTIWIV
+655 NWISILVV
-667 ALVAIGVAFYEL
+667 ALVGLAVGLVEL
-679 YKHNEKF
+679 YKHSKKF
-686 RKFVND
+686 RNFVNGLVD
-692 VVNAVVDFAKNIGK
+692 AAVDFAKGVGKWFGNAFDAIGDFFKGVGKSFSNGGKNIHKFVKNIGK
-706 WFGEAV
+706 W
-712 NAVVDFAK
+712 
-720 SVGKW
+720 
-725 FSDAFKAIGDFF
+725 
-737 SGVIDFVKSDWKEL
+737 
-751 LLLIV
+751 
-756 NPFAGAFALVYKHND
+756 
-771 KFRDSVNKLVKD
+771 
-783 VVGFFKGI
+783 FKGI

-797 GADAISDWFNGLIK
+797 GADAIGDWFSGLVK
-811 GFKSGWNKFVKGVE
+811 GFQKGWDKFIKAVKKI
-825 NLAKGFGKLMLYAL
+825 AIGFGKVMLYAL
-839 ALPVGIAIAIT
+839 ALPIGIDIAIT
-850 KPLVGPLKKIFND
+850 KPLVKPLKKIFNSLVKD
-863 LIKVIKS
+863 VKKI
-870 AWNGLTSFLKQIFA
+870 WNGLTDFLRK
-884 AEVRGMEV
+884 
-892 VWKVLT
+892 VWQ
-898 TVLKAIWSPVQKV
+898 PVQKTWTKV
-911 WMSAWNAISKFFSDT
+911 WDAIADFFDELWNGKHGIKRLFSDAINAISD
-926 WKVISKVFTAY
+926 
-937 LNQVKNNLTTVLS
+937 VLGDVLKD
-950 FISKTWSKAWNAISD
+950 ISKTWSKTWNKISDIFDDIWNGKHGIKRLFNDAINAISSVMDKVLSGISKTWNKVWGAIAD

-971 NGKHGIKQLFVDAI
+971 NGKHGIK
-985 NSISSFLSKML
+985 N
-996 NSISKIWN
+996 
-1004 KSWNAISDFFEDIW
+1004 
-1018 NSLKKFFSK
+1018 
-1027 IYDWFMD
+1027 
-1034 TITDMLKAIQKVW
+1034 
-1047 NKVWGSISDFFTDIW
+1047 
-1062 NGIKKTASRAWDWM
+1062 TASKAWNWL
-1076 SDKLIVFGDSVSKT
+1076 SGGLSNFGDGISKT
-1090 WTNMWTGIRDFFS
+1090 WANIWTGIRDFFS
-1103 SIWGDIKGLAKDGMN
+1103 DIWKDIQGLAKDGMN

-1172 TGQELIIDK
+1172 TGQELIIDN

-1187 LPGRNRLVNFEGG
+1187 LSGRNRLVNFEGG
-1200 ETVIPASVTHAM
+1200 ETVVPAGVTQAM

-1220 GTDGWFGSVKSFFG
+1220 GTNDWFGDVKHFFG
-1234 DVADDIGDAISSAT
+1234 DVAGDIGDAISSAT
-1248 GKAKDFLNIAMHPVK
+1248 GKAKDFLGIAMHPVK
-1263 YIEDKVFNPMIKGF
+1263 YIEDKIFSPMTKGI
-1277 GGLSG
+1277 GNLAGS
-1282 KAFSSLGSAVGGNS
+1282 AISSLGSAVGGNN

-1319 SGNGG
+1319 SGGGG
-1324 LGDDYQF
+1324 LGDDYRF
-1331 KNRAKDAGADPWG
+1331 KNKSKDEGAPSGDPWG

-1353 VASRLSNIGVK
+1353 VASRLANVGVK
-1364 PKLFSHLGNGS
+1364 PSLFTGLGNGS
-1375 EWTSAHVKHKS
+1375 NWTSAHVKHKS

-1410 GVKDGR
+1410 GVNNGR

-1431 KSNGLKF
+1431 KSSGLKF

-1454 KSETNKS
+1454 KSDSNKS
-1461 DSPIQKL
+1461 DSPLQKL

-1483 MSTLLGSFNGGG
+1483 MSNLLGSFNGGG
-1495 DQAESGSAAPS
+1495 DQAGSSAAPS
-1506 GSHKHWLE
+1506 GSHKHWLR

-1520 NFDKWNYIINHE
+1520 DFDKWNYIINHE
-1532 SSWNPKA
+1532 SGWNPRA

-1554 PSKMAA
+1554 PSKMAS
-1560 FGSDYMTNPITQLK
+1560 FGSDYMSNPITQLK

-1623 NPNRRS
+1623 NPNRHS

-1643 KQPNSFAAKLEQVV
+1643 KQPNSFAAKLSQVI
-1657 NTAKS
+1657 NTAKT
-1662 GSQSTMIAQLP
+1662 GSQSNMITQLP
-1673 HDSHIQGTGQSN
+1673 HVSHTQNSGQTN

-1703 EIARAT
+1703 EVARAT
-1709 YPKIKMLQNQDIQL
+1709 YPKIKILQNQDIQL
-1723 KGQITGNTYVY
+1723 KGQTTGNMYGY

>member
-21 TEFKSKAEQQ
+21 SEFKSKAEQQ

-59 GIADFKSLLNELPE
+59 GITDFKSLLNELPK
-73 EKRTELL
+73 EKQTELL

-169 LRQIQQEAEETK
+169 LRKLQSEAEETK
-181 HKLSNLKEVMLGTF
+181 HKFSNLKDVMLGTF
-195 AGNAI
+195 AGNAV
-200 FQGVNALTGGFES
+200 FKGVTALTGGFES

-223 AWQTFE
+223 AWQTFA
-229 GNMHEFGKSDE
+229 GNMHEFGKSGA
-240 EIKKVKSE
+240 EIGKVKSE

-260 SDMASTYAQLA
+260 SDMASTYSQLA

-308 MASKPKVAWEDFKLI
+308 MASKPKVAWEDFKLV

-357 DLFDAITKAGTSN
+357 DLFDAITKAGTSD

-409 KMVSDLANKIDNF
+409 KMVSNISKSIDNF
-422 NMKPLV
+422 DTKPMMNKLSS
-428 NGVAEVGQIIGLI
+428 LI
-441 FNTISVTIKSTIGK
+441 SYITSHSKDISG
-455 SFDDAG
+455 
-461 EKVKSFGDIVE
+461 
-472 PLKMTFEN
+472 
-480 ISSQVGFIFGKVI
+480 IFGSVKDIATDLI
-493 GGAIAA
+493 GGAWDAAKSTLTTIADMFGLINKNSKKAHDPLKAVNHVLKTIADHKEAIKALGAALVAAFAVKKISDFVGGLMLVTKNLKLAA
-499 ATQLIDGFIGAFSS
+499 AAQ
-513 AGKTADDTKK
+513 
-523 KFDFSAINDVFANIS
+523 AI
-538 VIVRKVTDY
+538 
-547 LVQFAKPLGSIIGS
+547 
-561 ISKGVFDTFADTLGF
+561 
-576 IADGFKSMSK
+576 
-586 FGGESADKLNP
+586 
-597 LAKMLDTI
+597 
-605 SKHQGWLKGIGSI
+605 
-618 LGGILTALLAYKAVT
+618 
-633 GVFNAV
+633 FNAV
-639 SGAVLAV
+639 AKA
-646 RGALSALKV
+646 
-655 AAMTNPFTIWIV
+655 NWISILVV
-667 ALVAIGVAFYEL
+667 ALVGLAVGLVEL
-679 YKHNEKF
+679 YKHSKKF
-686 RKFVND
+686 RDFVNGLVD
-692 VVNAVVDFAKNIGK
+692 AAVDFAKGVGKWFGNAFDAIGDFFKDVGKSFNNGGKNIQKFVKNIGK
-706 WFGEAV
+706 W
-712 NAVVDFAK
+712 
-720 SVGKW
+720 
-725 FSDAFKAIGDFF
+725 
-737 SGVIDFVKSDWKEL
+737 
-751 LLLIV
+751 
-756 NPFAGAFALVYKHND
+756 
-771 KFRDSVNKLVKD
+771 
-783 VVGFFKGI
+783 FKGI

-797 GADAISDWFNGLIK
+797 GANAIGDWFSGLVK
-811 GFKSGWNKFVKGVE
+811 GFQKGWDKFIKAVKKI
-825 NLAKGFGKLMLYAL
+825 AIGFGKVMLYAL
-839 ALPVGIAIAIT
+839 ALPIGIDIAIT
-850 KPLVGPLKKIFND
+850 KPLVKPLKNIFNSLVKD
-863 LIKVIKS
+863 VKKIWNGLTDFLGKVFDREVKGMKVV
-870 AWNGLTSFLKQIFA
+870 WNGLTSFLEK
-884 AEVRGMEV
+884 
-892 VWKVLT
+892 
-898 TVLKAIWSPVQKV
+898 IWRPVQKTWTKV
-911 WMSAWNAISKFFSDT
+911 WNAISDFFDELWNGKHGIKRLFSDAINA
-926 WKVISKVFTAY
+926 ISD
-937 LNQVKNNLTTVLS
+937 VLGDVLKD
-950 FISKTWSKAWNAISD
+950 ISKTWSKTWNKISD

-971 NGKHGIKQLFVDAI
+971 NGKHGIKRLFSDAI
-985 NSISSFLSKML
+985 
-996 NSISKIWN
+996 
-1004 KSWNAISDFFEDIW
+1004 NAISDVLDKVLGGI
-1018 NSLKKFFSK
+1018 SK
-1027 IYDWFMD
+1027 
-1034 TITDMLKAIQKVW
+1034 TW
-1047 NKVWGSISDFFTDIW
+1047 NKVWGAIADFFDDIW
-1062 NGIKKTASRAWDWM
+1062 NGKHGIRNTASKAWSWF
-1076 SDKLIVFGDSVSKT
+1076 SDGLSNFGDGISKT
-1090 WTNMWTGIRDFFS
+1090 WNNMWTGIRDFFS
-1103 SIWGDIKGLAKDGMN
+1103 DIWKDIKGLAKDGMN

-1139 GKKQTIKPLK
+1139 GKKQTIAPLK
-1149 KLATGTTG
+1149 KLATGTSG
-1157 APSGL
+1157 APRGL

-1172 TGQELIIDK
+1172 TGQELIIDNK
-1181 QGNGTI
+1181 GNGTI
-1187 LPGRNRLVNFEGG
+1187 LSGRNRLVNFEGG
-1200 ETVIPASVTHAM
+1200 ETVVPAGVTHAM

-1220 GTDGWFGSVKSFFG
+1220 GTNDWFGDVKHFFG
-1234 DVADDIGDAISSAT
+1234 DVAGDIGDAISSAT
-1248 GKAKDFLNIAMHPVK
+1248 GKAKDFLGIAMHPVK
-1263 YIEDKVFNPMIKGF
+1263 YIEDKIFSPMTKGI
-1277 GGLSG
+1277 GNLAGS
-1282 KAFSSLGSAVGGNS
+1282 AISSLGSAVGGNN

-1319 SGNGG
+1319 SGGGG
-1324 LGDDYQF
+1324 LGDDYRF
-1331 KNRAKDAGADPWG
+1331 KNKSKDEGAPSGDPWG

-1353 VASRLSNIGVK
+1353 VASRLANVGVK
-1364 PKLFSHLGNGS
+1364 PSLFTGLGNGS
-1375 EWTSAHVKHKS
+1375 NWTSAHVKHKS

-1410 GVKDGR
+1410 GVNNGR

-1431 KSNGLKF
+1431 KSSGLKF

-1454 KSETNKS
+1454 KSDSNKS
-1461 DSPIQKL
+1461 DSPLQKL

-1483 MSTLLGSFNGGG
+1483 MSNLLGSFNGGG
-1495 DQAESGSAAPS
+1495 DQAGSSAAPS
-1506 GSHKHWLE
+1506 GSHKHWLR

-1520 NFDKWNYIINHE
+1520 DFDKWNYIINHE
-1532 SSWNPKA
+1532 SGWNPKA

-1554 PSKMAA
+1554 PSKMAS
-1560 FGSDYMTNPITQLK
+1560 FGSDYMSNPITQLK

-1623 NPNRRS
+1623 NPNRHS

-1643 KQPNSFAAKLEQVV
+1643 KQPNSFAAKLSQVI
-1657 NTAKS
+1657 NTAKT
-1662 GSQSTMIAQLP
+1662 GSQSNMITQLP
-1673 HDSHIQGTGQSN
+1673 HGSHIQN
-1685 GGIDLSGDVHMV
+1685 GGQANGNIDLSGDVHMV

-1703 EIARAT
+1703 EVARAT